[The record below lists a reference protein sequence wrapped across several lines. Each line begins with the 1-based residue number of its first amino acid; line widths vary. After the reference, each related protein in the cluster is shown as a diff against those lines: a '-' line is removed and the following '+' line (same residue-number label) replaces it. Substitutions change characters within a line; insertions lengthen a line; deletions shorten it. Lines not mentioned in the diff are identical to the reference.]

1 MRMVKKAA
9 HLAWLLLAGA
19 LFGMIMAGCPTYI
32 PDSDNENKTENPS
45 DNPADNPSGETE
57 IGSVFG
63 VYTNPKTGLKY
74 AFNEDGTYSIS
85 KNDTSIESGTFK
97 NQNDVSSNIRGI
109 VARAMREQSAKSVK
123 YGYLLTPKNMGGAKA
138 SEKNP
143 RNSKITVIKT
153 KNPGAIFGN
162 TPMFTEKDLKEI
174 AEKSAVTVWIQ
185 AENLPKVS
193 YSVTSDTTVEKITD
207 AISSKNESGRW
218 FKYYFENCSEISLNV
233 NYGSDTKSFDVTNS
247 TVYISKDKNIL
258 TEKPENFTFDENYKS
273 SSNKLYLM
281 GTFGYQD
288 EADNAEQIQWKAID
302 GFNDFKEIDKNIYKL
317 SMYLPQN
324 IYGFKISMPGFAYDY
339 CIPFDVKG
347 SVPKNEW
354 FNVIKSYYNVWYGKN
369 GALATGG
376 GYFNFFLDLSDEAN
390 PIMLIATDEQNDK
403 VVEDANLYVVGDF
416 TGWKFDEKYQLAETE
431 EGSGIYSLRESV
443 EIPVSKDGN
452 PQGFSIS
459 DKTWGAMTGS
469 YGQNWTRTEAI
480 KLLENQYIAVDETY
494 ATRTQNF
501 NLEYSFDGTY
511 NFYLNINTSQLKIE
525 NPNASTPEQK
535 PEEKPEEKP
544 EPKIATIYFYDSNG
558 NLTNKTHN
566 AKVGTQI
573 TEGILNKY
581 SSESDIFGWYIKD
594 TNKKL
599 ELPFTI
605 TSDLDIYPRI
615 AETLEGNWVKN
626 YLGEKISVKTG
637 NFYMCEIKGHSIT
650 ELNGW
655 TNFATDNADSYG
667 SNEFR
672 FAADSEFTITSVCY
686 AYNFGYANMSLKMA
700 NDAKVLIDSVR
711 FDKVTLA
718 DGSEYGISYDD
729 NKWQTLV
736 ASEETGN
743 LECTLTLAAKES
755 ITGKFYNYT
764 HDINLLYNSI
774 DYISNG
780 LELTRNDDNS
790 FTITN
795 TTDKTLN
802 VTFSMNPTT
811 LKVNLLLKDSMQ
823 QIELVGGNVE
833 KMIGTYDVEAGN
845 FYKCTLSGSSA
856 IAGKNVIRSVF
867 RTEAKD
873 SISHG
878 YNDNSSIYFEQYL
891 YAYETGKASLVLKSE
906 NAGKILIESVEFENL
921 SASPESDEFFNRFM
935 IVYNNGTA
943 VLPLEKTEN
952 SNIKECTYFL
962 GANSTFNG
970 IISHFDYW
978 FILLSNA
985 IDTYPGEQLTLS
997 EKEDNL
1003 VIKNNTDTDL
1013 NLTFSLN
1020 TETRKVTLTTEE
1032 ISAPEFNGNW
1042 YSYEIDTTEISD
1054 ETISLIFNETEAN
1067 EIGNVVNT
1075 KIQSHDITNVPK
1087 EGAVYYE
1094 WQNSSEAYYKSTRT
1108 DKPEISIESGKL
1120 KVFVYT
1126 DATAADLHLYYWSE
1140 SYNTSVWPGVTMTP
1154 VSTSAGE

>member
-9 HLAWLLLAGA
+9 YLAWLLLAGA
-19 LFGMIMAGCPTYI
+19 LFGLFIAGCQTDS
-32 PDSDNENKTENPS
+32 PDSDNDNKTENPS
-45 DNPADNPSGETE
+45 DNPADNPSGGNE

-85 KNDTSIESGTFK
+85 KNNTSIESGTFK
-97 NQNDVSSNIRGI
+97 NQNDVTSNIRGI

-174 AEKSAVTVWIQ
+174 AEKPAVTVWIQ

-193 YSVTSDTTVEKITD
+193 YNVTSDTTVEKITD
-207 AISSKNESGRW
+207 AISSKNESSRW

-233 NYGSDTKSFDVTNS
+233 NYGSDTKSFDVANS

-258 TEKPENFTFDENYKS
+258 TEKPEDFTFDENYKS

-281 GTFGYQD
+281 GTFAYQD

-324 IYGFKISMPGFAYDY
+324 IYGFKISIPGFAYDY

-354 FNVIKSYYNVWYGKN
+354 FNVIKSNYSVWSGKN

-376 GYFNFFLDLSDEAN
+376 GYYNFFLDLSDEAK
-390 PIMLIATDEQNDK
+390 PVMLVATDEQSDK

-416 TGWKFDEKYQLAETE
+416 TGWKFDEKYQLVESKSET
-431 EGSGIYSLRESV
+431 GIYSLTESV
-443 EIPVSKDGN
+443 EIPASDGKK
-452 PQGFSIS
+452 QGFKIS
-459 DKTWGAMTGS
+459 DKTWGAMTGE
-469 YGQNWTRTEAI
+469 YAQNNGKTIEL
-480 KLLENQYIAVDETY
+480 KENQYIAVDETY
-494 ATRTQNF
+494 ATRTQNS

-511 NFYLNINTSQLKIE
+511 NFYLNINTSQLKME
-525 NPNASTPEQK
+525 NS
-535 PEEKPEEKP
+535 
-544 EPKIATIYFYDSNG
+544 
-558 NLTNKTHN
+558 
-566 AKVGTQI
+566 
-573 TEGILNKY
+573 
-581 SSESDIFGWYIKD
+581 
-594 TNKKL
+594 
-599 ELPFTI
+599 
-605 TSDLDIYPRI
+605 
-615 AETLEGNWVKN
+615 
-626 YLGEKISVKTG
+626 
-637 NFYMCEIKGHSIT
+637 
-650 ELNGW
+650 
-655 TNFATDNADSYG
+655 
-667 SNEFR
+667 
-672 FAADSEFTITSVCY
+672 
-686 AYNFGYANMSLKMA
+686 
-700 NDAKVLIDSVR
+700 AKVLIDSVR

-718 DGSEYGISYDD
+718 ESEYGLSYGD
-729 NKWQTLV
+729 NKWETLV

-743 LECTLTLAAKES
+743 LECTLTLAAKDS

-774 DYISNG
+774 DYVSNG
-780 LELTRNDDNS
+780 LKLTPEDDNS
-790 FTITN
+790 FTVTN

-811 LKVNLLLKDSMQ
+811 LKVSLLLKDSMQ
-823 QIELVGGNVE
+823 QIELGGGNVE
-833 KMIGTYDVEAGN
+833 NTIGTYDVEAGN
-845 FYKCTLSGSSA
+845 FYKCTLSGISDVSFA
-856 IAGKNVIRSVF
+856 IDGIL
-867 RTEAKD
+867 RTEEKD
-873 SISHG
+873 SIG
-878 YNDNSSIYFEQYL
+878 YGSSYTSEPFTLETYC
-891 YAYETGKASLVLKSE
+891 YAYKNGKASFILKTTETGTISSE
-906 NAGKILIESVEFENL
+906 PVTFEKITPNEEMIADFTLEYNDGLKHETFKPNAVDS
-921 SASPESDEFFNRFM
+921 S
-935 IVYNNGTA
+935 
-943 VLPLEKTEN
+943 KT
-952 SNIKECTYFL
+952 ECTYFL
-962 GANSTFNG
+962 GANGTFEGKIYHRIYNL
-970 IISHFDYW
+970 S
-978 FILLSNA
+978 LLSNA
-985 IDTYPGEQLTLS
+985 IDSYPNELTLS
-997 EKEDNL
+997 EKGDNL

-1020 TETRKVTLTTEE
+1020 TGTRKVSLTTEE

-1042 YSYEIDTTEISD
+1042 YSCEIDTTKISD

-1067 EIGNVVNT
+1067 EIGNEINT
-1075 KIQSHDITNVPK
+1075 KIQSLDITNVPK

-1094 WQNSSEAYYKSTRT
+1094 WQNSSAAYYKSTRT
-1108 DKPEISIESGKL
+1108 DKPETSIESGKL

-1140 SYNTSVWPGVTMTP
+1140 SYKERDWPGVTMTP

>member
-1 MRMVKKAA
+1 
-9 HLAWLLLAGA
+9 
-19 LFGMIMAGCPTYI
+19 
-32 PDSDNENKTENPS
+32 
-45 DNPADNPSGETE
+45 
-57 IGSVFG
+57 
-63 VYTNPKTGLKY
+63 
-74 AFNEDGTYSIS
+74 
-85 KNDTSIESGTFK
+85 
-97 NQNDVSSNIRGI
+97 
-109 VARAMREQSAKSVK
+109 
-123 YGYLLTPKNMGGAKA
+123 
-138 SEKNP
+138 
-143 RNSKITVIKT
+143 
-153 KNPGAIFGN
+153 
-162 TPMFTEKDLKEI
+162 
-174 AEKSAVTVWIQ
+174 
-185 AENLPKVS
+185 
-193 YSVTSDTTVEKITD
+193 
-207 AISSKNESGRW
+207 
-218 FKYYFENCSEISLNV
+218 
-233 NYGSDTKSFDVTNS
+233 
-247 TVYISKDKNIL
+247 
-258 TEKPENFTFDENYKS
+258 
-273 SSNKLYLM
+273 
-281 GTFGYQD
+281 YQD

-354 FNVIKSYYNVWYGKN
+354 FNVIKSYSDVWYGKN

-376 GYFNFFLDLSDEAN
+376 GYYNFFLDLSDEAN
-390 PIMLIATDEQNDK
+390 PIMLIATDEQSDK

-431 EGSGIYSLRESV
+431 KGSGIYSLTESV
-443 EIPVSKDGN
+443 EIPASKDGK
-452 PQGFSIS
+452 PQGFKIS
-459 DKTWGAMTGS
+459 DKTWGAMTGE
-469 YGQNWTRTEAI
+469 YGQNWTRIEDI
-480 KLLENQYIAVDETY
+480 KFLENQYITVDETY

-558 NLTNKTHN
+558 DLTNKTHN

-573 TEGILNKY
+573 TEEILNKY

-594 TNKKL
+594 TNEKL

-605 TSDLDIYPRI
+605 TSNLDIYPRV

-626 YLGEKISVKTG
+626 YLGKITVKPG
-637 NFYMCEIKGHSIT
+637 NFYMCEIKGHTVT

-655 TNFATDNADSYG
+655 TDFATDNADSYG

-686 AYNFGYANMSLKMA
+686 AYNFGYASMSLKMA

-711 FDKVTLA
+711 FDKVTL
-718 DGSEYGISYDD
+718 DDDSEYVLSYGE
-729 NKWQTLV
+729 NYKTLV

-764 HDINLLYNSI
+764 HDLNLLYNSI
-774 DYISNG
+774 DYVSNG
-780 LELTRNDDNS
+780 LELTPEDDNS
-790 FTITN
+790 FTVTN

-833 KMIGTYDVEAGN
+833 NMIRTYDVEAGN

-985 IDTYPGEQLTLS
+985 IDTYPEEQLTLS

-1067 EIGNVVNT
+1067 EINT

-1108 DKPEISIESGKL
+1108 DKPETSIESGKL

-1140 SYNTSVWPGVTMTP
+1140 SYDTSVWPGVTMTP

>member
-1 MRMVKKAA
+1 MVKKAA

-19 LFGMIMAGCPTYI
+19 LFGMIMAGCQTYI
-32 PDSDNENKTENPS
+32 PDSDNDNKTENPS

-57 IGSVFG
+57 IGSAVFG

-109 VARAMREQSAKSVK
+109 VARAMREQSTKSVK

-174 AEKSAVTVWIQ
+174 AEKPAVTVWIQ

-193 YSVTSDTTVEKITD
+193 YNVTSDTTVEKITD

-281 GTFGYQD
+281 GTFAYQD

-347 SVPKNEW
+347 SVQKNEW
-354 FNVIKSYYNVWYGKN
+354 FNIIKSYYNVWYGKN

-376 GYFNFFLDLSDEAN
+376 GYYNFFLDLSDVAK
-390 PIMLIATDEQNDK
+390 PVMLIATDEQSDK

-431 EGSGIYSLRESV
+431 KGSGIYSLTESV
-443 EIPVSKDGN
+443 EIPASKDGK
-452 PQGFSIS
+452 PQGFKIS
-459 DKTWGAMTGS
+459 DKTWGAMTGE
-469 YGQNWTRTEAI
+469 YGQNWTRTEDI
-480 KLLENQYIAVDETY
+480 KFLENQYITVDETY

-558 NLTNKTHN
+558 DLTNKTHN

-573 TEGILNKY
+573 TEEILNKY

-594 TNKKL
+594 TNEKL

-605 TSDLDIYPRI
+605 TSDLDIYPRV

-626 YLGEKISVKTG
+626 YLGKITVKPG

-655 TNFATDNADSYG
+655 TDFATDNADSYG

-672 FAADSEFTITSVCY
+672 IAADSEFTITSVCY
-686 AYNFGYANMSLKMA
+686 AYNFGYASMSLKMA

-711 FDKVTLA
+711 FDKVTL
-718 DGSEYGISYDD
+718 DDDSEYVLSYGE
-729 NKWQTLV
+729 NYKKLV

-764 HDINLLYNSI
+764 HDLNLLYNSI
-774 DYISNG
+774 DYVSNG
-780 LELTRNDDNS
+780 LELTPEDDNS
-790 FTITN
+790 FTVTN

-811 LKVNLLLKDSMQ
+811 LKVSLLLKDSMQ

-833 KMIGTYDVEAGN
+833 NMIGTYDVEAGN

-873 SISHG
+873 SISYG
-878 YNDNSSIYFEQYL
+878 YNDDSSIYFEQYL

-1067 EIGNVVNT
+1067 EINT

-1087 EGAVYYE
+1087 EGTVYYE
-1094 WQNSSEAYYKSTRT
+1094 WQNSSKAYYKSTKT
-1108 DKPEISIESGKL
+1108 DKPETSIESGKL

-1140 SYNTSVWPGVTMTP
+1140 SYNPLAWPGVTMTP

>member
-9 HLAWLLLAGA
+9 YLAWLLLAGA
-19 LFGMIMAGCPTYI
+19 LFGLFIAGCQTDS
-32 PDSDNENKTENPS
+32 PDSDNDNKTENPS
-45 DNPADNPSGETE
+45 DNPADNPSGGNE

-85 KNDTSIESGTFK
+85 KNNTSIESGTFK
-97 NQNDVSSNIRGI
+97 NQNDVTSNIRGI

-174 AEKSAVTVWIQ
+174 AEKPAVTVWIQ

-193 YSVTSDTTVEKITD
+193 YNVTSDTTVEKITD
-207 AISSKNESGRW
+207 AISSKNESSRW

-233 NYGSDTKSFDVTNS
+233 NYGSDTKSFDVANS

-258 TEKPENFTFDENYKS
+258 TEKPKDFTFDENYKS

-376 GYFNFFLDLSDEAN
+376 GYYNFFLDLSDVAK
-390 PIMLIATDEQNDK
+390 PVMLVTTDEQSDK
-403 VVEDANLYVVGDF
+403 VIEDANLYVVGDF
-416 TGWKFDEKYQLAETE
+416 TGWKFDEKYQLVESKSET
-431 EGSGIYSLRESV
+431 GIYSLRESV

-469 YGQNWTRTEAI
+469 YGQNWTRTEDI

-494 ATRTQNF
+494 ATRTQNS

-558 NLTNKTHN
+558 DLTNKTHN

-573 TEGILNKY
+573 TEEILNKY

-605 TSDLDIYPRI
+605 TSDLDIYPRL
-615 AETLEGNWVKN
+615 ATTFAGGWVKN
-626 YLGEKISVKTG
+626 YLGKITVKPG
-637 NFYMCEIKGHSIT
+637 NFYMCEIKGHTVT

-655 TNFATDNADSYG
+655 TDFATENADSYG

-672 FAADSEFTITSVCY
+672 WAADSEFTITSVCY
-686 AYNFGYANMSLKMA
+686 AYNSGYANMSLKMA

-718 DGSEYGISYDD
+718 DDSEYGLSYGE
-729 NKWQTLV
+729 NYKELV
-736 ASEETGN
+736 ASKETGN
-743 LECTLTLAAKES
+743 LECTLTLAAKDS

-774 DYISNG
+774 DNVSNG
-780 LELTRNDDNS
+780 LELTREDDNS
-790 FTITN
+790 FTVKN
-795 TTDKTLN
+795 TSYDTDLN

-811 LKVNLLLKDSMQ
+811 LKVSLLLKDSMQ
-823 QIELVGGNVE
+823 QIELNGNNVE
-833 KMIGTYDVEAGN
+833 KVIGTYDVEAGN
-845 FYKCTLSGSSA
+845 FYKCTLTGSSA

-878 YNDNSSIYFEQYL
+878 YNAGSSIYFEQYL

-906 NAGKILIESVEFENL
+906 NAGKILIESVEFEKLGTSLESDRFLLAYNND
-921 SASPESDEFFNRFM
+921 SASLSFDE
-935 IVYNNGTA
+935 
-943 VLPLEKTEN
+943 TEN

-962 GANSTFNG
+962 GANSTFDG
-970 IISHFDYW
+970 IIVHQDYH
-978 FILLSNA
+978 FILLSNS
-985 IDTYPGEQLTLS
+985 IEPCPSELTLS
-997 EKEDNL
+997 EKGDNL

-1020 TETRKVTLTTEE
+1020 TGTRKVTLTTEE

-1042 YSYEIDTTEISD
+1042 YSCEIDTTEISD
-1054 ETISLIFNETEAN
+1054 ETISLIFNESEAN
-1067 EIGNVVNT
+1067 EIGNEIHT
-1075 KIQSHDITNVPK
+1075 KIQSLDITNVQK

-1108 DKPEISIESGKL
+1108 DKPETNIEAGKL

-1140 SYNTSVWPGVTMTP
+1140 SYKERDWPGVTMTP

>member
-9 HLAWLLLAGA
+9 YLAWLLLAGA
-19 LFGMIMAGCPTYI
+19 LFGLFIAGCQTDS
-32 PDSDNENKTENPS
+32 PDSDNDNKTENPS
-45 DNPADNPSGETE
+45 DNPADNPSGGNE

-97 NQNDVSSNIRGI
+97 NQNDVTSNIRGI

-174 AEKSAVTVWIQ
+174 AEKPAVTVWIQ
-185 AENLPKVS
+185 AEKLPKVS
-193 YSVTSDTTVEKITD
+193 YNVTSDTTVEKITD
-207 AISSKNESGRW
+207 AISSKNESSRW

-233 NYGSDTKSFDVTNS
+233 NYGSDTKSFDVANS

-258 TEKPENFTFDENYKS
+258 TEKPEDFTFDENYKS
-273 SSNKLYLM
+273 SSDKLYLM
-281 GTFGYQD
+281 GTFAYQD
-288 EADNAEQIQWKAID
+288 EADNAEQTQWKAID

-324 IYGFKISMPGFAYDY
+324 IYGFKISMTGFSYDY
-339 CIPFDVKG
+339 CIPFEVKD
-347 SVPKNEW
+347 SVQKNKW
-354 FNVIKSYYNVWYGKN
+354 FEIVKSEYSTWYGKN

-376 GYFNFFLDLSDEAN
+376 GYYNFFLDLSDEAK
-390 PIMLIATDEQNDK
+390 PVMLVATDEQSDK
-403 VVEDANLYVVGDF
+403 VIEDANLYVVGDF

-431 EGSGIYSLRESV
+431 KGSGIYSLTESV

-469 YGQNWTRTEAI
+469 YGQNWTRTEDI
-480 KLLENQYIAVDETY
+480 KLLENQYIDVDETY
-494 ATRTQNF
+494 ATRTQNY

-535 PEEKPEEKP
+535 PEEKPE
-544 EPKIATIYFYDSNG
+544 PKIATIYFYDSEG
-558 NLTNKTHN
+558 NLTGKTHN

-573 TEGILNKY
+573 TEEILNKY
-581 SSESDIFGWYIKD
+581 SSESDIFGWYIKN

-605 TSDLDIYPRI
+605 TSDLDIYPRL
-615 AETLEGNWVKN
+615 ATTFEGNWVKN
-626 YLGEKISVKTG
+626 YLGKITVEPG
-637 NFYMCEIKGHSIT
+637 NFYMCEIKGHTVT

-655 TNFATDNADSYG
+655 TDFATDNADSYG
-667 SNEFR
+667 SSEFR
-672 FAADSEFTITSVCY
+672 IAADSEFTITSVCY
-686 AYNFGYANMSLKMA
+686 AYWYSSANMSLKMA

-718 DGSEYGISYDD
+718 KSEYGLSYGD
-729 NKWQTLV
+729 NKWETLA

-743 LECTLTLAAKES
+743 LECTLTLAAKDS

-774 DYISNG
+774 DYVSNG
-780 LELTRNDDNS
+780 LKPTCEDDNS
-790 FTITN
+790 FTVTN

-811 LKVNLLLKDSMQ
+811 LKVSLLLKDSMQ
-823 QIELVGGNVE
+823 QIELVGGNVV
-833 KMIGTYDVEAGN
+833 IGTYDVEAGN
-845 FYKCTLSGSSA
+845 FYKCTLSGISDVSFA
-856 IAGKNVIRSVF
+856 IDGIL
-867 RTEAKD
+867 RTEEKD
-873 SISHG
+873 SIG
-878 YNDNSSIYFEQYL
+878 YGSSYTSEPFTLETYC
-891 YAYETGKASLVLKSE
+891 YAYKSGKASFILKTTKTGTISSKPVTFEKITPNEEMFAGFTLNYNDGLKSE
-906 NAGKILIESVEFENL
+906 KFAPNAEDSSKI
-921 SASPESDEFFNRFM
+921 
-935 IVYNNGTA
+935 
-943 VLPLEKTEN
+943 
-952 SNIKECTYFL
+952 ECSYFL
-962 GANSTFNG
+962 GANGTFEG
-970 IISHFDYW
+970 KIYHWIYALS
-978 FILLSNA
+978 LLSNA
-985 IDTYPGEQLTLS
+985 IDSYPNELTLS
-997 EKEDNL
+997 EKGDNL
-1003 VIKNNTDTDL
+1003 VIKNNTDIDL

-1020 TETRKVTLTTEE
+1020 TGTRKVTLTTEE
-1032 ISAPEFNGNW
+1032 ISAPEFYGNW
-1042 YSYEIDTTEISD
+1042 YSCEIDTTEISD
-1054 ETISLIFNETEAN
+1054 ETISLIFNESEAN
-1067 EIGNVVNT
+1067 EIGNEIHT
-1075 KIQSHDITNVPK
+1075 KIQSLDITNVQK

-1108 DKPEISIESGKL
+1108 DKPETNIEAGKL

-1140 SYNTSVWPGVTMTP
+1140 SYKELDWPGITMTP

>member
-9 HLAWLLLAGA
+9 YLAWLLLAGA
-19 LFGMIMAGCPTYI
+19 LFGLFITGCQTDS
-32 PDSDNENKTENPS
+32 PDSDNDNKTENPS
-45 DNPADNPSGETE
+45 DNPADNPSGGNE

-174 AEKSAVTVWIQ
+174 AEKPAVTVWIQ

-193 YSVTSDTTVEKITD
+193 YNVTSDTTVEKITS
-207 AISSKNESGRW
+207 AISSKNESSRW

-233 NYGSDTKSFDVTNS
+233 NYGSDTKSFDVANS

-339 CIPFDVKG
+339 CIPFDVKS

-376 GYFNFFLDLSDEAN
+376 GYYNFFLDLSDEAN
-390 PIMLIATDEQNDK
+390 PIMLIATDEQSDK

-431 EGSGIYSLRESV
+431 KGSGIYSLTESV

-469 YGQNWTRTEAI
+469 YGQNWTRTEDI

-535 PEEKPEEKP
+535 PE
-544 EPKIATIYFYDSNG
+544 PKIATIYFYDSNG
-558 NLTNKTHN
+558 DLTNKTHN

-573 TEGILNKY
+573 TEEILNKY

-605 TSDLDIYPRI
+605 TSDLNIYPRV

-626 YLGEKISVKTG
+626 YLGKITVKPG
-637 NFYMCEIKGHSIT
+637 NFYMCEIKGHTVT

-655 TNFATDNADSYG
+655 TDFATDNADSYG

-672 FAADSEFTITSVCY
+672 WAADSEFTITSVCY
-686 AYNFGYANMSLKMA
+686 AYNSGYANMSLKMA

-718 DGSEYGISYDD
+718 DDSEYGLSYGE
-729 NKWQTLV
+729 NYKKLV
-736 ASEETGN
+736 VSKETGN
-743 LECTLTLAAKES
+743 LEYTLTLAARENIK
-755 ITGKFYNYT
+755 GKFYNYT

-774 DYISNG
+774 DYVSNG
-780 LELTRNDDNS
+780 LELTPEDDNS
-790 FTITN
+790 FTVTN

-811 LKVNLLLKDSMQ
+811 LKVSLLLKDSMQ
-823 QIELVGGNVE
+823 QIELGGGNVE
-833 KMIGTYDVEAGN
+833 NTIGTYDVEAGN
-845 FYKCTLSGSSA
+845 FYKCTLSGIS
-856 IAGKNVIRSVF
+856 NVSINGIL
-867 RTEAKD
+867 RTEEKD
-873 SISHG
+873 SIG
-878 YNDNSSIYFEQYL
+878 YGSSYTSGPFTLETYC
-891 YAYETGKASLVLKSE
+891 YAYKNGKASFILKTKETGTISSEPVTFEKITPNEEMFAVFALNYNDGVKSE
-906 NAGKILIESVEFENL
+906 
-921 SASPESDEFFNRFM
+921 RFM
-935 IVYNNGTA
+935 PNAEDSSKI
-943 VLPLEKTEN
+943 
-952 SNIKECTYFL
+952 ECSYFL
-962 GANSTFNG
+962 GANSSFEGKIYNWNYDL
-970 IISHFDYW
+970 S
-978 FILLSNA
+978 LLSNA
-985 IDTYPGEQLTLS
+985 IDSYPNELTLS
-997 EKEDNL
+997 EKGDNL
-1003 VIKNNTDTDL
+1003 VIKKNTDTDL

-1020 TETRKVTLTTEE
+1020 TGTRKVTLTTEE

-1042 YSYEIDTTEISD
+1042 YSYEIDTTNFSA
-1054 ETISLIFNETEAN
+1054 ETISLIFNSSAGPQSYNIE
-1067 EIGNVVNT
+1067 NVQKSGV
-1075 KIQSHDITNVPK
+1075 
-1087 EGAVYYE
+1087 VYYE
-1094 WQNSSEAYYKSTRT
+1094 WDYSSGNYYISKKEN
-1108 DKPEISIESGKL
+1108 KPSAEIENGKL

-1126 DATAADLHLYYWSE
+1126 NAESCNLYYWG
-1140 SYNTSVWPGVTMTP
+1140 NTSDSDYTKKWPGVTMTP
-1154 VSTSAGE
+1154 VSTSARE

>member
-1 MRMVKKAA
+1 MRIVKKAA
-9 HLAWLLLAGA
+9 YLAWLLLAGA
-19 LFGMIMAGCPTYI
+19 LFGLFITGCQTDS
-32 PDSDNENKTENPS
+32 PDSDNDNKTENPS
-45 DNPADNPSGETE
+45 DNPADNPSGGNE

-97 NQNDVSSNIRGI
+97 NQNDVTSNIRGI

-174 AEKSAVTVWIQ
+174 AEKPAVTVWIQ

-193 YSVTSDTTVEKITD
+193 YNVTSDTTVEKITD

-233 NYGSDTKSFDVTNS
+233 NYGSDTKSFDVANS

-258 TEKPENFTFDENYKS
+258 TEKPEDFTFDEDYKS
-273 SSNKLYLM
+273 SSEKLYLM
-281 GTFGYQD
+281 GTFAYQNED
-288 EADNAEQIQWKAID
+288 DNAKQIQWEAID
-302 GFNDFKEIDKNIYKL
+302 NFNDFKEIDKNIYKL

-324 IYGFKISMPGFAYDY
+324 IYGFKVSIPGFAYDY

-354 FNVIKSYYNVWYGKN
+354 FNVIKSDYSVWSGKN

-376 GYFNFFLDLSDEAN
+376 GYYNFFLDLSDVEK
-390 PIMLIATDEQNDK
+390 PVMLVATDEQSDK

-416 TGWKFDEKYQLAETE
+416 TGWKFDEKYQLSETE
-431 EGSGIYSLRESV
+431 KGSGIYSLTESV
-443 EIPVSKDGN
+443 EIPAKDGKK
-452 PQGFSIS
+452 QGFKIS
-459 DKTWGAMTGS
+459 DKTWGAMTVE
-469 YGQNWTRTEAI
+469 YAQNNGKTIEL
-480 KLLENQYIAVDETY
+480 KENQYIAVDETY
-494 ATRTQNF
+494 ATRTQNS

-511 NFYLNINTSQLKIE
+511 NFYLNLNTSQLKIE

-558 NLTNKTHN
+558 DLTNKTHN

-573 TEGILNKY
+573 TEEILNKY

-599 ELPFTI
+599 DLPFTI
-605 TSDLDIYPRI
+605 TSDLDVYPRV
-615 AETLEGNWVKN
+615 ATTFAGGWVEN
-626 YLGEKISVKTG
+626 YIGEKSVSAG
-637 NFYMCEIKGHSIT
+637 NFYMCEIKGHTVT

-655 TNFATDNADSYG
+655 TNFATENADSYG

-672 FAADSEFTITSVCY
+672 IAADSEFTITSVCY
-686 AYNFGYANMSLKMA
+686 AYNYGYANMSLKMENA
-700 NDAKVLIDSVR
+700 AKVLIDSVR
-711 FDKVTLA
+711 FYPVESFTDE
-718 DGSEYGISYDD
+718 SEYGLSYGE
-729 NKWQTLV
+729 NYKKLV

-743 LECTLTLAAKES
+743 LECTLTLVAEES
-755 ITGKFYNYT
+755 ITGKFYNHT

-774 DYISNG
+774 DNVSNG
-780 LELTRNDDNS
+780 LELTYETDKS
-790 FTITN
+790 FTVTN
-795 TTDKTLN
+795 TSDKTLN
-802 VTFSMNPTT
+802 VTFSMNPET
-811 LKVNLLLKDSMQ
+811 LKVSLLLKDSMQ

-833 KMIGTYDVEAGN
+833 NVIGTYDVEAGN
-845 FYKCTLSGSSA
+845 FYKCTLTGSSA

-878 YNDNSSIYFEQYL
+878 YNGGSSIYFEQYL

-906 NAGKILIESVEFENL
+906 NAGKILIESVEFEKLGTSLESDSFLLAYNNE
-921 SASPESDEFFNRFM
+921 SASLSFEE
-935 IVYNNGTA
+935 
-943 VLPLEKTEN
+943 TEN

-962 GANSTFNG
+962 GANSTFDG
-970 IISHFDYW
+970 IIVHQDYH
-978 FILLSNA
+978 FILLSNS
-985 IDTYPGEQLTLS
+985 IEPCPSELTLS
-997 EKEDNL
+997 EKGDNL
-1003 VIKNNTDTDL
+1003 VIKNNTDSDL

-1020 TETRKVTLTTEE
+1020 TGTRKVTLTTEE
-1032 ISAPEFNGNW
+1032 ISAPEFYGNW
-1042 YSYEIDTTEISD
+1042 YSCEIDTTEISD
-1054 ETISLIFNETEAN
+1054 ETISLIFNETEAT
-1067 EIGNVVNT
+1067 EIENVFNT
-1075 KIQSHDITNVPK
+1075 KKQSLDITNVPK

-1094 WQNSSEAYYKSTRT
+1094 WQNSSTAYYKSTRT
-1108 DKPEISIESGKL
+1108 DKPEKSIESGKL

-1126 DATAADLHLYYWSE
+1126 DATAADLYLYYWSE
-1140 SYNTSVWPGVTMTP
+1140 SYNPLAWPGVTMTP
-1154 VSTSAGE
+1154 VSISAGE

>member
-9 HLAWLLLAGA
+9 YLAWLLLAGA
-19 LFGMIMAGCPTYI
+19 VFGLFIAGCQTDS
-32 PDSDNENKTENPS
+32 PDSDNDNKTENPS
-45 DNPADNPSGETE
+45 DNPADNPSGGNE

-97 NQNDVSSNIRGI
+97 NQNDVTSNIRGI

-174 AEKSAVTVWIQ
+174 VEKPAVTVWIQ

-193 YSVTSDTTVEKITD
+193 YNVTSDTTVEKITS
-207 AISSKNESGRW
+207 AISSKNESSRW

-233 NYGSDTKSFDVTNS
+233 NYGSDTKSFDVANS

-339 CIPFDVKG
+339 CIPFDIKS

-376 GYFNFFLDLSDEAN
+376 GYYNFFLDLSDEAN

-416 TGWKFDEKYQLAETE
+416 TGWKFDEKYQLVESKSET
-431 EGSGIYSLRESV
+431 GIYSLRESV
-443 EIPVSKDGN
+443 EIPVSKDGK

-469 YGQNWTRTEAI
+469 YGQNWTRTEDI

-525 NPNASTPEQK
+525 NPNAST
-535 PEEKPEEKP
+535 
-544 EPKIATIYFYDSNG
+544 
-558 NLTNKTHN
+558 
-566 AKVGTQI
+566 
-573 TEGILNKY
+573 
-581 SSESDIFGWYIKD
+581 
-594 TNKKL
+594 
-599 ELPFTI
+599 
-605 TSDLDIYPRI
+605 
-615 AETLEGNWVKN
+615 
-626 YLGEKISVKTG
+626 
-637 NFYMCEIKGHSIT
+637 
-650 ELNGW
+650 
-655 TNFATDNADSYG
+655 
-667 SNEFR
+667 
-672 FAADSEFTITSVCY
+672 
-686 AYNFGYANMSLKMA
+686 
-700 NDAKVLIDSVR
+700 
-711 FDKVTLA
+711 
-718 DGSEYGISYDD
+718 
-729 NKWQTLV
+729 
-736 ASEETGN
+736 
-743 LECTLTLAAKES
+743 
-755 ITGKFYNYT
+755 
-764 HDINLLYNSI
+764 
-774 DYISNG
+774 
-780 LELTRNDDNS
+780 
-790 FTITN
+790 
-795 TTDKTLN
+795 
-802 VTFSMNPTT
+802 
-811 LKVNLLLKDSMQ
+811 Q

-833 KMIGTYDVEAGN
+833 KVIGTYDVEAGN

-878 YNDNSSIYFEQYL
+878 YNDDSSIYFEQYL

-921 SASPESDEFFNRFM
+921 SASLESDEFFNRFT
-935 IVYNNGTA
+935 IAYNNETA
-943 VLPLEKTEN
+943 FLPLEKTEN

-962 GANSTFNG
+962 GANSTFDG
-970 IISHFDYW
+970 IISHFDYR
-978 FILLSNA
+978 FVLLSNA
-985 IDTYPGEQLTLS
+985 IDSYPNELTLS
-997 EKEDNL
+997 EKGDNL

-1020 TETRKVTLTTEE
+1020 TGTRKVTLTTEE

-1054 ETISLIFNETEAN
+1054 ETISLIFNESEAN
-1067 EIGNVVNT
+1067 EIGNEIHT
-1075 KIQSHDITNVPK
+1075 KIQSLDITNVQK

-1108 DKPEISIESGKL
+1108 DKPETNIEAGKL

-1140 SYNTSVWPGVTMTP
+1140 SYKERDWPGVTMTP

>member
-9 HLAWLLLAGA
+9 YLAWLLLAGA
-19 LFGMIMAGCPTYI
+19 LFGLFITGCQTDSS
-32 PDSDNENKTENPS
+32 DSDNDNKTENPS
-45 DNPADNPSGETE
+45 DNPADNPSGGNE
-57 IGSVFG
+57 IGSIFG
-63 VYTNPKTGLKY
+63 VYTNPNTGLKY

-174 AEKSAVTVWIQ
+174 AEKPAVTVWIQ

-193 YSVTSDTTVEKITD
+193 YNVTSDTTVEKITD
-207 AISSKNESGRW
+207 AISSKNESSRW

-233 NYGSDTKSFDVTNS
+233 NYGSDTKSFDVANS

-258 TEKPENFTFDENYKS
+258 TEKPEDFTFDENYKS
-273 SSNKLYLM
+273 SSDKLYLM
-281 GTFGYQD
+281 GTFAYQD
-288 EADNAEQIQWKAID
+288 EAENSKQVQWEAID
-302 GFNDFKEIDKNIYKL
+302 RFNDFKEIDRNIYKL

-324 IYGFKISMPGFAYDY
+324 IYGFKVSIPGFAYDY

-354 FNVIKSYYNVWYGKN
+354 FSVVKSLSRPWSGKN

-376 GYFNFFLDLSDEAN
+376 GYYNFFLDLSDIAN
-390 PIMLIATDEQNDK
+390 PIMLVATDEQSDK

-416 TGWKFDEKYQLAETE
+416 TGWKFDEQYQLAETAT
-431 EGSGIYSLRESV
+431 GSGIYSLTQSV
-443 EIPVSKDGN
+443 EIPAAENGK
-452 PQGFSIS
+452 PQGFKIS
-459 DKTWGAMTGS
+459 DKTWGAMTGE
-469 YGQNWTRTEAI
+469 YGQNWTRGTANIEL
-480 KLLENQYIAVDETY
+480 KENQYVDVDETY
-494 ATRTQNF
+494 ATKTQNN

-511 NFYLNINTSQLKIE
+511 NFYLNIKTSQLKIE

-535 PEEKPEEKP
+535 PY
-544 EPKIATIYFYDSNG
+544 PKIATIYFYDSNG
-558 NLTNKTHN
+558 DLTNKTHN

-573 TEGILNKY
+573 TEEILNKY

-605 TSDLDIYPRI
+605 TSDLDIYPRV
-615 AETLEGNWVKN
+615 AETLKGNWVKN
-626 YLGEKISVKTG
+626 YLGKITVKPG

-655 TNFATDNADSYG
+655 TDFATDNADSYG

-672 FAADSEFTITSVCY
+672 IAADSEFTITSVCY
-686 AYNFGYANMSLKMA
+686 AYISGSANMSLKME
-700 NDAKVLIDSVR
+700 NSAKVLIDSVR

-718 DGSEYGISYDD
+718 DDSKYGLSYGD
-729 NKWQTLV
+729 NKWETLS

-743 LECTLTLAAKES
+743 LECTLTLAAEES

-774 DYISNG
+774 DIDNVSNG
-780 LELTRNDDNS
+780 LELTCEDDNS
-790 FTITN
+790 FTVKN
-795 TTDKTLN
+795 TSYDTDLN

-811 LKVNLLLKDSMQ
+811 LKVRLLLKDFTQ
-823 QIELVGGNVE
+823 QIELVGGNLE
-833 KMIGTYDVEAGN
+833 KVIGTYDVEAGN
-845 FYKCTLSGSSA
+845 FYKCTLSGIS
-856 IAGKNVIRSVF
+856 NVSINGIL
-867 RTEAKD
+867 RTEEKD
-873 SISHG
+873 SIG
-878 YNDNSSIYFEQYL
+878 YGSSYTSEPFTLETYC
-891 YAYETGKASLVLKSE
+891 YAYKSGKASFILKTTKTGTISSEPVTFEKITPNEEMFAGFTLNYNDGLKSE
-906 NAGKILIESVEFENL
+906 KFAPNAEDSSKI
-921 SASPESDEFFNRFM
+921 
-935 IVYNNGTA
+935 
-943 VLPLEKTEN
+943 
-952 SNIKECTYFL
+952 ECSYFL
-962 GANSTFNG
+962 GANGTFEG
-970 IISHFDYW
+970 KIYHRIYALS
-978 FILLSNA
+978 LLSNA
-985 IDTYPGEQLTLS
+985 IDSHPNELTLS

-1020 TETRKVTLTTEE
+1020 TGTRKVTLTTEE

-1042 YSYEIDTTEISD
+1042 YSCEIDTTNFSA
-1054 ETISLIFNETEAN
+1054 ETISLIFNFSAGPQSYNIE
-1067 EIGNVVNT
+1067 NVQKSGV
-1075 KIQSHDITNVPK
+1075 
-1087 EGAVYYE
+1087 VYYE
-1094 WQNSSEAYYKSTRT
+1094 WDYSSGNYYISKKEN
-1108 DKPEISIESGKL
+1108 KPSAEIENGKL

-1126 DATAADLHLYYWSE
+1126 NAESCNLYYWG
-1140 SYNTSVWPGVTMTP
+1140 NTSDSDYTKKWPGVTMTP

>member
-1 MRMVKKAA
+1 M
-9 HLAWLLLAGA
+9 
-19 LFGMIMAGCPTYI
+19 
-32 PDSDNENKTENPS
+32 
-45 DNPADNPSGETE
+45 
-57 IGSVFG
+57 
-63 VYTNPKTGLKY
+63 
-74 AFNEDGTYSIS
+74 
-85 KNDTSIESGTFK
+85 
-97 NQNDVSSNIRGI
+97 
-109 VARAMREQSAKSVK
+109 
-123 YGYLLTPKNMGGAKA
+123 
-138 SEKNP
+138 
-143 RNSKITVIKT
+143 
-153 KNPGAIFGN
+153 
-162 TPMFTEKDLKEI
+162 
-174 AEKSAVTVWIQ
+174 
-185 AENLPKVS
+185 
-193 YSVTSDTTVEKITD
+193 
-207 AISSKNESGRW
+207 
-218 FKYYFENCSEISLNV
+218 
-233 NYGSDTKSFDVTNS
+233 
-247 TVYISKDKNIL
+247 
-258 TEKPENFTFDENYKS
+258 
-273 SSNKLYLM
+273 
-281 GTFGYQD
+281 
-288 EADNAEQIQWKAID
+288 
-302 GFNDFKEIDKNIYKL
+302 
-317 SMYLPQN
+317 
-324 IYGFKISMPGFAYDY
+324 
-339 CIPFDVKG
+339 
-347 SVPKNEW
+347 
-354 FNVIKSYYNVWYGKN
+354 
-369 GALATGG
+369 
-376 GYFNFFLDLSDEAN
+376 
-390 PIMLIATDEQNDK
+390 
-403 VVEDANLYVVGDF
+403 
-416 TGWKFDEKYQLAETE
+416 
-431 EGSGIYSLRESV
+431 
-443 EIPVSKDGN
+443 
-452 PQGFSIS
+452 
-459 DKTWGAMTGS
+459 
-469 YGQNWTRTEAI
+469 
-480 KLLENQYIAVDETY
+480 
-494 ATRTQNF
+494 
-501 NLEYSFDGTY
+501 
-511 NFYLNINTSQLKIE
+511 
-525 NPNASTPEQK
+525 
-535 PEEKPEEKP
+535 
-544 EPKIATIYFYDSNG
+544 
-558 NLTNKTHN
+558 
-566 AKVGTQI
+566 
-573 TEGILNKY
+573 
-581 SSESDIFGWYIKD
+581 
-594 TNKKL
+594 
-599 ELPFTI
+599 PFTI
-605 TSDLDIYPRI
+605 TSDLDIYPRV

-626 YLGEKISVKTG
+626 YLGKITVEPG

-655 TNFATDNADSYG
+655 TDFATDNADSYG
-667 SNEFR
+667 SNEFK

-686 AYNFGYANMSLKMA
+686 AYNFGYASMSLKMA

-711 FDKVTLA
+711 FDKVTL
-718 DGSEYGISYDD
+718 DDDSEYVLSYGE
-729 NKWQTLV
+729 NYKTLV

-743 LECTLTLAAKES
+743 LECTLTLAARES

-774 DYISNG
+774 DYVSNG
-780 LELTRNDDNS
+780 LELTRKDDNS
-790 FTITN
+790 FTVTN

-811 LKVNLLLKDSMQ
+811 LKVSLLLKDSMQ

-833 KMIGTYDVEAGN
+833 NMIGTYDVEAGN

-873 SISHG
+873 SISYG
-878 YNDNSSIYFEQYL
+878 YNDTSSIYFEQYL

-985 IDTYPGEQLTLS
+985 IDTYPGEQLTLA

-1067 EIGNVVNT
+1067 EINT

-1094 WQNSSEAYYKSTRT
+1094 WQNSSAAYYKSTRT
-1108 DKPEISIESGKL
+1108 DKPETSIESGKL

-1140 SYNTSVWPGVTMTP
+1140 SYNPLAWPGVTMTP

>member
-1 MRMVKKAA
+1 MKKMRKLTYCLWILILSGAFNMSYISCQNDT
-9 HLAWLLLAGA
+9 LASSEST
-19 LFGMIMAGCPTYI
+19 PT
-32 PDSDNENKTENPS
+32 
-45 DNPADNPSGETE
+45 ETE
-57 IGSVFG
+57 FGTIFG
-63 VYTNPKTGLKY
+63 VYTNPLTNLKY
-74 AFNEDGTYSIS
+74 AFNSDGTYSIS
-85 KNDTSIESGTFK
+85 KNNTSIEKGTFTEQK
-97 NQNDVSSNIRGI
+97 NKTGSRFS
-109 VARAMREQSAKSVK
+109 RAMTMNSIN
-123 YGYLLTPKNMGGAKA
+123 YLFLLEPLSMGGTKA
-138 SEKNP
+138 NEKNP
-143 RNSKITVIKT
+143 TKT
-153 KNPGAIFGN
+153 ELNILKTEKPGAFFEN
-162 TPMFTEKDLKEI
+162 TQMFTKEDLNKI
-174 AEKSAVTVWIQ
+174 SEKSAITVWI
-185 AENLPKVS
+185 ESECLPKVLYKVAS
-193 YSVTSDTTVEKITD
+193 GINIEKITD
-207 AISSKNESGRW
+207 TISARNNNMRW
-218 FKYYFENCSEISLNV
+218 FRYYFENCEEISISVKYESEMN
-233 NYGSDTKSFDVTNS
+233 NFEISDS
-247 TVYISKDKNIL
+247 TVYISKDKKSSVK
-258 TEKPENFTFDENYKS
+258 KPENFYFNENYRGES
-273 SSNKLYLM
+273 EKLYLM
-281 GTFGYQD
+281 GTFAYQD
-288 EADNAEQIQWKAID
+288 KANNAEQIQWEAID

-376 GYFNFFLDLSDEAN
+376 GYYNFFLDLSDVAK
-390 PIMLIATDEQNDK
+390 PVMLVATDEQSDK

-469 YGQNWTRTEAI
+469 YGQNWTRTEDI

-573 TEGILNKY
+573 TEEILNKY

-655 TNFATDNADSYG
+655 TDFATDNADSYG

-672 FAADSEFTITSVCY
+672 IAADSEFTITSVCY

-774 DYISNG
+774 DYVSNG
-780 LELTRNDDNS
+780 LELTRKDDNS
-790 FTITN
+790 FTVTN

-811 LKVNLLLKDSMQ
+811 LKVSLLLKDSMQ

-833 KMIGTYDVEAGN
+833 NMIGTYDVEAGN
-845 FYKCTLSGSSA
+845 FYKCTLSGIS
-856 IAGKNVIRSVF
+856 NVSINGIL
-867 RTEAKD
+867 RTEEKD
-873 SISHG
+873 SIG
-878 YNDNSSIYFEQYL
+878 YGSSYTSEPFTLETYC
-891 YAYETGKASLVLKSE
+891 YAYKNGKASFILKTTETGTISSE
-906 NAGKILIESVEFENL
+906 PVTFEKITPNEEMIADFTLEYNGGLKHETFKPNAVDS
-921 SASPESDEFFNRFM
+921 S
-935 IVYNNGTA
+935 
-943 VLPLEKTEN
+943 KT
-952 SNIKECTYFL
+952 ECTYFL
-962 GANSTFNG
+962 GANGTFEGKIYNW
-970 IISHFDYW
+970 IYALS
-978 FILLSNA
+978 LLSNA
-985 IDTYPGEQLTLS
+985 IDTYPEEQLTLS

-1067 EIGNVVNT
+1067 EINT

-1094 WQNSSEAYYKSTRT
+1094 WQNSSEAYYKSTKT
-1108 DKPEISIESGKL
+1108 DKPETSIESGKL

-1140 SYNTSVWPGVTMTP
+1140 SYNPLAWPGVTMTP

>member
-9 HLAWLLLAGA
+9 YLAWLLLAGA
-19 LFGMIMAGCPTYI
+19 LFGMIIAGCQTDS
-32 PDSDNENKTENPS
+32 PDSDNDNKTENPS
-45 DNPADNPSGETE
+45 DNPADNPSGGNE

-97 NQNDVSSNIRGI
+97 NQNDVTSNIRGI

-174 AEKSAVTVWIQ
+174 AKKPAVTVWIQ

-193 YSVTSDTTVEKITD
+193 YNVTSDTTVEKITD
-207 AISSKNESGRW
+207 AISSKNESSRW

-233 NYGSDTKSFDVTNS
+233 NYGSDTKSFDVANS

-339 CIPFDVKG
+339 CIPFDIKS

-376 GYFNFFLDLSDEAN
+376 GYYNFFLDLSDEAN
-390 PIMLIATDEQNDK
+390 PIMLIATDEQSDK

-416 TGWKFDEKYQLAETE
+416 TGWKFDEKYQLVESKSET
-431 EGSGIYSLRESV
+431 GIYSLRESV

-469 YGQNWTRTEAI
+469 YGQNCTRTEDI

-558 NLTNKTHN
+558 DLTNKTHN

-573 TEGILNKY
+573 TEEILNKY

-605 TSDLDIYPRI
+605 TSDLDIYPRL
-615 AETLEGNWVKN
+615 ATTFAGGWVKN
-626 YLGEKISVKTG
+626 YLGKITVKPG
-637 NFYMCEIKGHSIT
+637 NFYMCEIKGHTVT

-655 TNFATDNADSYG
+655 TDFATENADSYG

-672 FAADSEFTITSVCY
+672 WAAYSEFTITSVCY
-686 AYNFGYANMSLKMA
+686 AYNSGYANMSLKMA
-700 NDAKVLIDSVR
+700 NSAKVLIDSVR

-718 DGSEYGISYDD
+718 DDSEYGLSYGEY
-729 NKWQTLV
+729 KKLV
-736 ASEETGN
+736 VSKETGN
-743 LECTLTLAAKES
+743 LECTLTLAAREN

-774 DYISNG
+774 DYVSNG
-780 LELTRNDDNS
+780 LELTPEDDNS
-790 FTITN
+790 FTVTN

-811 LKVNLLLKDSMQ
+811 LKVSLLLKDSMQ

-833 KMIGTYDVEAGN
+833 KVIGTYDVEAGN
-845 FYKCTLSGSSA
+845 FYKCTLSGISDVSFA
-856 IAGKNVIRSVF
+856 IDGIL
-867 RTEAKD
+867 RTEEKD
-873 SISHG
+873 SIG
-878 YNDNSSIYFEQYL
+878 YGYSYTSEPFTLETYC
-891 YAYETGKASLVLKSE
+891 YAYKNGKASFILKTTETGTISSE
-906 NAGKILIESVEFENL
+906 PVTFEKITPNEEMIADFTLEYNDGLKHETFKPNAVDS
-921 SASPESDEFFNRFM
+921 S
-935 IVYNNGTA
+935 
-943 VLPLEKTEN
+943 KT
-952 SNIKECTYFL
+952 ECTYFL
-962 GANSTFNG
+962 GANGTFEGKIYHRIYNL
-970 IISHFDYW
+970 S
-978 FILLSNA
+978 LLSNA
-985 IDTYPGEQLTLS
+985 IDSYPNELTLS
-997 EKEDNL
+997 EKGDNL

-1020 TETRKVTLTTEE
+1020 TGTRKVSLTTEE

-1042 YSYEIDTTEISD
+1042 YSYEIDTTNFSA
-1054 ETISLIFNETEAN
+1054 ETISLIFNSSTGPQSYNIE
-1067 EIGNVVNT
+1067 NVQKSGV
-1075 KIQSHDITNVPK
+1075 
-1087 EGAVYYE
+1087 VYYE
-1094 WQNSSEAYYKSTRT
+1094 WDYSSGNYYISKKEN
-1108 DKPEISIESGKL
+1108 KPSAEIENGKL

-1126 DATAADLHLYYWSE
+1126 NAESCNLYYWGNASD
-1140 SYNTSVWPGVTMTP
+1140 SNYTKKWPGVTMTP

>member
-9 HLAWLLLAGA
+9 YLAWLLLAGA
-19 LFGMIMAGCPTYI
+19 LFGMIMAGCQTDS
-32 PDSDNENKTENPS
+32 PDSDNDNKTENPS
-45 DNPADNPSGETE
+45 DNPADNPSGGNE

-97 NQNDVSSNIRGI
+97 NQSDVSSNIRGI

-174 AEKSAVTVWIQ
+174 AEKPAVTVWIQ

-193 YSVTSDTTVEKITD
+193 YNVTSDTTVEKITS
-207 AISSKNESGRW
+207 AISSKNESSRW

-233 NYGSDTKSFDVTNS
+233 NYGSDTKSFDVANS

-339 CIPFDVKG
+339 CIPFDVKS

-376 GYFNFFLDLSDEAN
+376 GYYNFFLDLSDEAN
-390 PIMLIATDEQNDK
+390 PIMLIATDEQSDK

-431 EGSGIYSLRESV
+431 KGSGIYSLRESV

-469 YGQNWTRTEAI
+469 YGQNWTRTEDI
-480 KLLENQYIAVDETY
+480 KLLENQYIDVDETY
-494 ATRTQNF
+494 ATRTQNY

-535 PEEKPEEKP
+535 PE
-544 EPKIATIYFYDSNG
+544 PKIATIYFYDSNG
-558 NLTNKTHN
+558 DLTNKTHN

-573 TEGILNKY
+573 TEEILNKY

-605 TSDLDIYPRI
+605 TSDLDIYPRL
-615 AETLEGNWVKN
+615 ATTFAGGWGKN
-626 YLGEKISVKTG
+626 YLGKITVKPG
-637 NFYMCEIKGHSIT
+637 NFYMCEIKGHTVT

-655 TNFATDNADSYG
+655 TDFATENADSYG

-672 FAADSEFTITSVCY
+672 WAADSEFTITSVCY
-686 AYNFGYANMSLKMA
+686 AYNYGYANMSLKMA

-718 DGSEYGISYDD
+718 DDSEYGLSYGE
-729 NKWQTLV
+729 NYKKLV
-736 ASEETGN
+736 VSKETGN
-743 LECTLTLAAKES
+743 LEYTLTLAARENIK
-755 ITGKFYNYT
+755 GKFYNYT

-774 DYISNG
+774 AHVSNG
-780 LELTRNDDNS
+780 LELTHEDDNS
-790 FTITN
+790 FTVTN

-811 LKVNLLLKDSMQ
+811 LKVSLLLKDSMQ
-823 QIELVGGNVE
+823 QIELNGGNVE
-833 KMIGTYDVEAGN
+833 NMIGTYDVEAGN
-845 FYKCTLSGSSA
+845 FYKCTLSGIS
-856 IAGKNVIRSVF
+856 NVSINGIL
-867 RTEAKD
+867 RTEEKD
-873 SISHG
+873 SIG
-878 YNDNSSIYFEQYL
+878 YGSSYTLGPFTLETYC
-891 YAYETGKASLVLKSE
+891 YAYKNGKASFILKTKETGTISSE
-906 NAGKILIESVEFENL
+906 PVTFEKITPNEEMIADFTLEYNDGLKHETFKPNAVDS
-921 SASPESDEFFNRFM
+921 S
-935 IVYNNGTA
+935 
-943 VLPLEKTEN
+943 KT
-952 SNIKECTYFL
+952 ECTYFL
-962 GANSTFNG
+962 GANGTFEGKIYHRIYNL
-970 IISHFDYW
+970 S
-978 FILLSNA
+978 LLSNA
-985 IDTYPGEQLTLS
+985 IDSYPNELTLS
-997 EKEDNL
+997 EKGDNL

-1020 TETRKVTLTTEE
+1020 TGTRKVTLTTEE

-1042 YSYEIDTTEISD
+1042 YSYEIDTTNFSA
-1054 ETISLIFNETEAN
+1054 ETISLIFNFSAGPQSYNIE
-1067 EIGNVVNT
+1067 NVQKSGV
-1075 KIQSHDITNVPK
+1075 
-1087 EGAVYYE
+1087 VYYE
-1094 WQNSSEAYYKSTRT
+1094 WDYSSGNYYISKKEN
-1108 DKPEISIESGKL
+1108 KPSAEIENGKL

-1126 DATAADLHLYYWSE
+1126 NAESCNLYYWGNASDSNYTKE
-1140 SYNTSVWPGVTMTP
+1140 WPGVTMTP
-1154 VSTSAGE
+1154 VSISAGE

>member
-1 MRMVKKAA
+1 MVKKAA

-19 LFGMIMAGCPTYI
+19 LFGMIMAGCQTYI
-32 PDSDNENKTENPS
+32 PDSDNDNKTENPS
-45 DNPADNPSGETE
+45 DNPADNPSEGTE

-109 VARAMREQSAKSVK
+109 VARAIREQSTKSVK

-207 AISSKNESGRW
+207 AISSENESGRW

-233 NYGSDTKSFDVTNS
+233 NYGNDTKSFDVANS

-281 GTFGYQD
+281 GTFAYQD

-354 FNVIKSYYNVWYGKN
+354 FNVIKSYSDVWYGKN
-369 GALATGG
+369 GALSTGG
-376 GYFNFFLDLSDEAN
+376 GYYNFFLDLSDVAK
-390 PIMLIATDEQNDK
+390 PVMLVATDEQSDK

-431 EGSGIYSLRESV
+431 KGSGIYSLTESV
-443 EIPVSKDGN
+443 EIPASKDGK
-452 PQGFSIS
+452 PQGFKIS
-459 DKTWGAMTGS
+459 DKTWGAMTGE
-469 YGQNWTRTEAI
+469 YGQNWTRIEDI
-480 KLLENQYIAVDETY
+480 KFLENQYITVDETY

-558 NLTNKTHN
+558 DLTNKTHN

-573 TEGILNKY
+573 TEEILNKY

-594 TNKKL
+594 TNEKL

-655 TNFATDNADSYG
+655 TDFATDNADSYG

-764 HDINLLYNSI
+764 HDLNLLYNSI
-774 DYISNG
+774 DYVSNG

-833 KMIGTYDVEAGN
+833 NMIGTYDVEAGN

-856 IAGKNVIRSVF
+856 IAGENVIRSVF

-878 YNDNSSIYFEQYL
+878 YNDDSSIYFEQYL

-906 NAGKILIESVEFENL
+906 NAGNILIESVKFENL

-935 IVYNNGTA
+935 IAYNDGTA
-943 VLPLEKTEN
+943 FLPLEKTEN

-978 FILLSNA
+978 FVLLSNA

-997 EKEDNL
+997 EKGDNL

-1094 WQNSSEAYYKSTRT
+1094 WQNSSAAYYKSTRT
-1108 DKPEISIESGKL
+1108 DKPETSIESGKL

-1140 SYNTSVWPGVTMTP
+1140 SYNPLAWPGVTMTP

>member
-1 MRMVKKAA
+1 MRK
-9 HLAWLLLAGA
+9 LTYCLWILILSGA
-19 LFGMIMAGCPTYI
+19 FNMSYISCQNDTLDSSESTPT
-32 PDSDNENKTENPS
+32 
-45 DNPADNPSGETE
+45 ETE
-57 IGSVFG
+57 FGTIFG
-63 VYTNPKTGLKY
+63 VYTNPLTNLKY
-74 AFNEDGTYSIS
+74 AFNSDGTYSIS
-85 KNDTSIESGTFK
+85 KNNTSIEEGTFTEQK
-97 NQNDVSSNIRGI
+97 NKTGSRFS
-109 VARAMREQSAKSVK
+109 RAMTMNSIN
-123 YGYLLTPKNMGGAKA
+123 YLFLLEPLSMGGAKA
-138 SEKNP
+138 NEKNP
-143 RNSKITVIKT
+143 TKT
-153 KNPGAIFGN
+153 ELNILKTEKPGAIFEN
-162 TPMFTEKDLKEI
+162 TQMFTKEDLNKI
-174 AEKSAVTVWIQ
+174 SEKSAITVWI
-185 AENLPKVS
+185 ESECLPKVLYKVAS
-193 YSVTSDTTVEKITD
+193 GINIEKITD
-207 AISSKNESGRW
+207 TISARNNNMRW
-218 FKYYFENCSEISLNV
+218 FRYYFENCEEISISVKYESEMN
-233 NYGSDTKSFDVTNS
+233 NFEISDS
-247 TVYISKDKNIL
+247 TVYISKDKKSSVK
-258 TEKPENFTFDENYKS
+258 KPKNFYFNENYRGES
-273 SSNKLYLM
+273 EKLYLM
-281 GTFGYQD
+281 GTFSYD
-288 EADNAEQIQWKAID
+288 KENTPEDKKTQWKAINN
-302 GFNDFKEIDKNIYKL
+302 FNDFTEIDKGIYKL

-339 CIPFDVKG
+339 CIPFDIKS

-376 GYFNFFLDLSDEAN
+376 GYYNFFLDLSDEAN

-416 TGWKFDEKYQLAETE
+416 TGWKFDEKYQLVESKSET
-431 EGSGIYSLRESV
+431 GIYSLRESV
-443 EIPVSKDGN
+443 EIPASKDGN

-469 YGQNWTRTEAI
+469 YGQNWTRTEDI

-535 PEEKPEEKP
+535 PGEKPEEKP

-558 NLTNKTHN
+558 DLTNKTHN

-573 TEGILNKY
+573 TEEILNKY

-605 TSDLDIYPRI
+605 TSDLDIYPRL
-615 AETLEGNWVKN
+615 ATTFAGGWVKN
-626 YLGEKISVKTG
+626 YLDKITVEPG
-637 NFYMCEIKGHSIT
+637 NFYMCEIKGHTVT

-655 TNFATDNADSYG
+655 TDFATENADSYG

-672 FAADSEFTITSVCY
+672 WAADSEFTITSVCY
-686 AYNFGYANMSLKMA
+686 AYNSGYANMSLKMENA
-700 NDAKVLIDSVR
+700 AKVLIDSVR

-718 DGSEYGISYDD
+718 DDSEYGLSYGDK
-729 NKWQTLV
+729 KWETLV

-743 LECTLTLAAKES
+743 LECTLSLAARES

-764 HDINLLYNSI
+764 HDINLLHNSI
-774 DYISNG
+774 DYVSNG
-780 LELTRNDDNS
+780 LELTHKDDNS
-790 FTITN
+790 FTVTN

-811 LKVNLLLKDSMQ
+811 LKVSLLLKDSMQ
-823 QIELVGGNVE
+823 QIELNGGNVE
-833 KMIGTYDVEAGN
+833 NMIGTYDVEAGN

-878 YNDNSSIYFEQYL
+878 YNDGSSIYFEQYL
-891 YAYETGKASLVLKSE
+891 YAYKTGKASLVLKSE
-906 NAGKILIESVEFENL
+906 NAGKILIESVEFEKLGTSLESDRFLLAYNND
-921 SASPESDEFFNRFM
+921 SASLSFEE
-935 IVYNNGTA
+935 
-943 VLPLEKTEN
+943 TEN

-962 GANSTFNG
+962 GANSTFDG
-970 IISHFDYW
+970 IIVHQDYH
-978 FILLSNA
+978 FILLSNS
-985 IDTYPGEQLTLS
+985 IEPCPSELTLS
-997 EKEDNL
+997 EKGDNL

-1020 TETRKVTLTTEE
+1020 TGTRKVTLTTEE

-1042 YSYEIDTTEISD
+1042 YSCEIDTTNFSAEK
-1054 ETISLIFNETEAN
+1054 ISLIFNFSAGPQSYNIE
-1067 EIGNVVNT
+1067 NVQKSGV
-1075 KIQSHDITNVPK
+1075 
-1087 EGAVYYE
+1087 VYYE
-1094 WQNSSEAYYKSTRT
+1094 WDYSSRNYYTSKKEN
-1108 DKPEISIESGKL
+1108 KPSAEIENGKL

-1126 DATAADLHLYYWSE
+1126 NAESCNLYYRGNDSD
-1140 SYNTSVWPGVTMTP
+1140 SNYTKKWPGVTMTP
-1154 VSTSAGE
+1154 VSTSAEE

>member
-9 HLAWLLLAGA
+9 YLAWLLLAGA
-19 LFGMIMAGCPTYI
+19 LFGMIMAGCQTYI
-32 PDSDNENKTENPS
+32 PDSDNDNKTENPS

-97 NQNDVSSNIRGI
+97 NQNDVTSNIRGI
-109 VARAMREQSAKSVK
+109 IARAMREQSAKSVK

-174 AEKSAVTVWIQ
+174 AEKPAVTVWIQ

-193 YSVTSDTTVEKITD
+193 YNVTSDTTVEKITD

-233 NYGSDTKSFDVTNS
+233 NYGSDTKSFDVANS

-273 SSNKLYLM
+273 SSEKLYLM

-376 GYFNFFLDLSDEAN
+376 GYYNFFLDLSDVAK
-390 PIMLIATDEQNDK
+390 PVMLVATDEQSDK

-469 YGQNWTRTEAI
+469 YGQNWTRTEDI

-573 TEGILNKY
+573 TEEILNKY

-626 YLGEKISVKTG
+626 YLGKITVKPG
-637 NFYMCEIKGHSIT
+637 NFYMCEIKGHTVT

-655 TNFATDNADSYG
+655 TDFATDDADSYG

-686 AYNFGYANMSLKMA
+686 AYNFGYASMSLKMA

-711 FDKVTLA
+711 FDKVTL
-718 DGSEYGISYDD
+718 DDDSEYVLSYGE
-729 NKWQTLV
+729 NYKKLV

-764 HDINLLYNSI
+764 HDLNLLYNSI
-774 DYISNG
+774 DYVSNG
-780 LELTRNDDNS
+780 LELTPEDNNS
-790 FTITN
+790 FTVTN

-811 LKVNLLLKDSMQ
+811 LKVSLLLKDSMQ

-833 KMIGTYDVEAGN
+833 NMIGTYDVEAGN

-873 SISHG
+873 SISYG

-921 SASPESDEFFNRFM
+921 SASLESDEFFNRFT

-943 VLPLEKTEN
+943 VLPLEETEN

-1067 EIGNVVNT
+1067 EINT

-1094 WQNSSEAYYKSTRT
+1094 WQNSSEAYYKSTKT
-1108 DKPEISIESGKL
+1108 DKPETSIESGKL

-1140 SYNTSVWPGVTMTP
+1140 SYNPLAWPGVTMTP

>member
-9 HLAWLLLAGA
+9 YLAWLLLAGA
-19 LFGMIMAGCPTYI
+19 LFGLFIAGCQTDS
-32 PDSDNENKTENPS
+32 PDSDNDNKTENPS
-45 DNPADNPSGETE
+45 DNPADNPSGGNE

-97 NQNDVSSNIRGI
+97 NQNDVTSNIRGI

-174 AEKSAVTVWIQ
+174 AEKPAVTVWIQ

-193 YSVTSDTTVEKITD
+193 YNVTSDTTVEKITS
-207 AISSKNESGRW
+207 AISSKNESSRW

-233 NYGSDTKSFDVTNS
+233 NYGSDTKSFDVANS

-339 CIPFDVKG
+339 CIPFDIKS

-376 GYFNFFLDLSDEAN
+376 GYYNFFLDLSDEAN

-431 EGSGIYSLRESV
+431 KGSGIYSLTESV

-469 YGQNWTRTEAI
+469 YGQNWTRTEDI

-494 ATRTQNF
+494 ATRTQNV

-558 NLTNKTHN
+558 DLTNKTHN

-573 TEGILNKY
+573 TEEILNKY

-605 TSDLDIYPRI
+605 TSDLDIYPRL
-615 AETLEGNWVKN
+615 ATTFAGGWVKN
-626 YLGEKISVKTG
+626 YLGKITVKPG
-637 NFYMCEIKGHSIT
+637 NFYMCEIKGHTVT

-655 TNFATDNADSYG
+655 TDFATENADSYG

-672 FAADSEFTITSVCY
+672 WAADSEFTITSVCY
-686 AYNFGYANMSLKMA
+686 AYNSGYANMSLKMA

-718 DGSEYGISYDD
+718 DDSEYGLSYGEY
-729 NKWQTLV
+729 KKLV
-736 ASEETGN
+736 VSKETGN
-743 LECTLTLAAKES
+743 LEYTLILAAGES

-764 HDINLLYNSI
+764 HNINLLYNSI
-774 DYISNG
+774 DYVSNG
-780 LELTRNDDNS
+780 LELICEDDNS
-790 FTITN
+790 FTVTN

-811 LKVNLLLKDSMQ
+811 LKVSLLLKDSMQ

-833 KMIGTYDVEAGN
+833 NMIGTYDVEAGN
-845 FYKCTLSGSSA
+845 FYKCTLSGIS
-856 IAGKNVIRSVF
+856 NVSINGIL
-867 RTEAKD
+867 RTEEKD
-873 SISHG
+873 SIGYGSSHTSEPFTLET
-878 YNDNSSIYFEQYL
+878 YC
-891 YAYETGKASLVLKSE
+891 YAYKNGKASFILKTKETGTISSEPVTFEKITPNEEMIANFALEYNDGLKS
-906 NAGKILIESVEFENL
+906 K
-921 SASPESDEFFNRFM
+921 RFM
-935 IVYNNGTA
+935 PNAEDSSKI
-943 VLPLEKTEN
+943 
-952 SNIKECTYFL
+952 ECSYFL
-962 GANSTFNG
+962 GANSSFEGKIYNW
-970 IISHFDYW
+970 IYDLS
-978 FILLSNA
+978 LLSNA
-985 IDTYPGEQLTLS
+985 IDSYPNELTLS
-997 EKEDNL
+997 EKGDNL

-1020 TETRKVTLTTEE
+1020 TGTRKVTLTTEE

-1042 YSYEIDTTEISD
+1042 YSYEIDTTNFSA
-1054 ETISLIFNETEAN
+1054 ETISLIFNSSAGPQSYNIE
-1067 EIGNVVNT
+1067 NVQKSGV
-1075 KIQSHDITNVPK
+1075 
-1087 EGAVYYE
+1087 VYYE
-1094 WQNSSEAYYKSTRT
+1094 WDYSSGNYYISKKEN
-1108 DKPEISIESGKL
+1108 KPSAEIENGKL

-1126 DATAADLHLYYWSE
+1126 NAESCNLYYWG
-1140 SYNTSVWPGVTMTP
+1140 NTSDSNYTKKWPGVTMTP

>member
-9 HLAWLLLAGA
+9 YLAWLLLAGA
-19 LFGMIMAGCPTYI
+19 LFGLFIAGCQTDS
-32 PDSDNENKTENPS
+32 PDSDNDNKTENPS
-45 DNPADNPSGETE
+45 DNPADNPSGGNE

-97 NQNDVSSNIRGI
+97 NQNDVTSNIRGI

-174 AEKSAVTVWIQ
+174 AEKPAVTVWIQ

-193 YSVTSDTTVEKITD
+193 YNVTSDTTVEKITS
-207 AISSKNESGRW
+207 AISSKNESSRW

-233 NYGSDTKSFDVTNS
+233 NYGSDTKSFDVANS

-288 EADNAEQIQWKAID
+288 VADNAEQIQWKAID

-339 CIPFDVKG
+339 CIPFDIKS

-376 GYFNFFLDLSDEAN
+376 GYYNFFLDLSDEAN
-390 PIMLIATDEQNDK
+390 PIMLIATDEQSDK

-431 EGSGIYSLRESV
+431 KGSGIYSLRESV

-469 YGQNWTRTEAI
+469 YGQNWTRTEDI
-480 KLLENQYIAVDETY
+480 KLLENQYIDVDETY
-494 ATRTQNF
+494 ATRTQNY

-535 PEEKPEEKP
+535 PE
-544 EPKIATIYFYDSNG
+544 PKIATIYFYDSNG
-558 NLTNKTHN
+558 DLTNKTHN

-573 TEGILNKY
+573 TEEILNKY

-605 TSDLDIYPRI
+605 TSDLDIYPRL
-615 AETLEGNWVKN
+615 ATTFAGGWVKN
-626 YLGEKISVKTG
+626 YLGKITVKPG
-637 NFYMCEIKGHSIT
+637 NFYMCKIKGHTVT

-655 TNFATDNADSYG
+655 TDFATENADSYG
-667 SNEFR
+667 SNEFKI
-672 FAADSEFTITSVCY
+672 AADSEFTITSVCY
-686 AYNFGYANMSLKMA
+686 AYNSGYANMSLKMA

-718 DGSEYGISYDD
+718 DDSEYGLSYGD
-729 NKWQTLV
+729 NKWETLV
-736 ASEETGN
+736 ASKETGN
-743 LECTLTLAAKES
+743 LECTLTLAAKDS
-755 ITGKFYNYT
+755 IKGKFYNYT

-774 DYISNG
+774 AHVSNG
-780 LELTRNDDNS
+780 LELICEDDNS
-790 FTITN
+790 FTVTN

-811 LKVNLLLKDSMQ
+811 LKVSLLLKDSMQ
-823 QIELVGGNVE
+823 QIELNGGNVE
-833 KMIGTYDVEAGN
+833 NMIGTYDVEAGN
-845 FYKCTLSGSSA
+845 FYKCTLSGIS
-856 IAGKNVIRSVF
+856 NVSINGIL
-867 RTEAKD
+867 RTEEKD
-873 SISHG
+873 SIG
-878 YNDNSSIYFEQYL
+878 YGSSYTLGPFTLETYC
-891 YAYETGKASLVLKSE
+891 YAYKNGKASFILKTKETGTISSE
-906 NAGKILIESVEFENL
+906 PVTFEKITPNEEMIADFTLEYNDGLKHETFKPNAVDS
-921 SASPESDEFFNRFM
+921 S
-935 IVYNNGTA
+935 
-943 VLPLEKTEN
+943 KT
-952 SNIKECTYFL
+952 ECTYFL
-962 GANSTFNG
+962 GANGTFEGKIYHRIYNL
-970 IISHFDYW
+970 S
-978 FILLSNA
+978 LLSNA
-985 IDTYPGEQLTLS
+985 IDSYPNELTLS
-997 EKEDNL
+997 EKGDNL
-1003 VIKNNTDTDL
+1003 VIKNNTDTDF

-1020 TETRKVTLTTEE
+1020 TGTRKVTLTTEE

-1042 YSYEIDTTEISD
+1042 YSYEIDTTNFSA
-1054 ETISLIFNETEAN
+1054 ETISLIFNFSAGPQSYNIE
-1067 EIGNVVNT
+1067 NVQKSGV
-1075 KIQSHDITNVPK
+1075 
-1087 EGAVYYE
+1087 VYYE
-1094 WQNSSEAYYKSTRT
+1094 WDYSSGNYYISKKEN
-1108 DKPEISIESGKL
+1108 KPSAEIENGKL

-1126 DATAADLHLYYWSE
+1126 NAESCNLYYWGNASDSNYTKE
-1140 SYNTSVWPGVTMTP
+1140 WPGVTMTP
-1154 VSTSAGE
+1154 VSISAGE

>member
-9 HLAWLLLAGA
+9 YLAWLLLAGA
-19 LFGMIMAGCPTYI
+19 VFGLFIAGCQTDS
-32 PDSDNENKTENPS
+32 PDSDNDNKTENPS
-45 DNPADNPSGETE
+45 DNPADNPSGGNE

-174 AEKSAVTVWIQ
+174 AEKPAVTVWIQ

-193 YSVTSDTTVEKITD
+193 YNVTSDTTVEKITD
-207 AISSKNESGRW
+207 AISSKNESSRW

-233 NYGSDTKSFDVTNS
+233 NYGSDTKSFDVANS

-258 TEKPENFTFDENYKS
+258 TEKPEDFTFDENYKS

-281 GTFGYQD
+281 GTFAYQD
-288 EADNAEQIQWKAID
+288 EADNAKQIQWEAID
-302 GFNDFKEIDKNIYKL
+302 NFNDFKEIDKNIYKL

-324 IYGFKISMPGFAYDY
+324 IYGFKVSIPGFKYDY

-354 FNVIKSYYNVWYGKN
+354 FNVIKSDYSVWSGKN

-376 GYFNFFLDLSDEAN
+376 GYYNFFLDLSDMAN
-390 PIMLIATDEQNDK
+390 PIMLVATDEQSDK

-431 EGSGIYSLRESV
+431 KGSGIYSLTESV
-443 EIPVSKDGN
+443 EIPASKDGKK
-452 PQGFSIS
+452 QGFKIS
-459 DKTWGAMTGS
+459 DKTWGAMTGE
-469 YGQNWTRTEAI
+469 YGQNWTRGTANIEL
-480 KLLENQYIAVDETY
+480 KENQYVDVDETY
-494 ATRTQNF
+494 ATRTQNN
-501 NLEYSFDGTY
+501 NLEYSFNGTY

-535 PEEKPEEKP
+535 PE
-544 EPKIATIYFYDSNG
+544 PKIATIYFYDSNG
-558 NLTNKTHN
+558 DLTNKTHN

-573 TEGILNKY
+573 TEEILNKY

-605 TSDLDIYPRI
+605 TSDLDIYPRL
-615 AETLEGNWVKN
+615 ATTFASGWVKN
-626 YLGEKISVKTG
+626 YLGKITVKPG
-637 NFYMCEIKGHSIT
+637 NFYMCEIKGHTVT

-655 TNFATDNADSYG
+655 TDFATENADSYG
-667 SNEFR
+667 SNEFKI
-672 FAADSEFTITSVCY
+672 AADSEFTITSVCY
-686 AYNFGYANMSLKMA
+686 AYNSGYANMSLKMA

-718 DGSEYGISYDD
+718 DDSEYGLSYGE
-729 NKWQTLV
+729 NYKKYKKLV
-736 ASEETGN
+736 ASKETGN
-743 LECTLTLAAKES
+743 LECTLTLAAKDS
-755 ITGKFYNYT
+755 IKGKFYNYT

-774 DYISNG
+774 AHVSNG
-780 LELTRNDDNS
+780 LELICEDDNS
-790 FTITN
+790 FTVKN
-795 TTDKTLN
+795 TSYDTDLN

-811 LKVNLLLKDSMQ
+811 LKVSLFLKDFTQ
-823 QIELVGGNVE
+823 QIELVGGNEENV
-833 KMIGTYDVEAGN
+833 IGTYDVEAGN

-878 YNDNSSIYFEQYL
+878 YNDGSSIYFEQYL
-891 YAYETGKASLVLKSE
+891 YAYKTGKASLVLKSE
-906 NAGKILIESVEFENL
+906 NAGKILIESVEFEKLGTSLESDRFLLAYNND
-921 SASPESDEFFNRFM
+921 SASLSFEE
-935 IVYNNGTA
+935 
-943 VLPLEKTEN
+943 TEN

-962 GANSTFNG
+962 GANSTFDG
-970 IISHFDYW
+970 IIVHQDYH
-978 FILLSNA
+978 FILLSNS
-985 IDTYPGEQLTLS
+985 IEPCPSELTLS
-997 EKEDNL
+997 EKGDNL
-1003 VIKNNTDTDL
+1003 VIKNNTDTEL

-1020 TETRKVTLTTEE
+1020 TGTRKVTLTTEE

-1042 YSYEIDTTEISD
+1042 YSYEIDTTNFSA
-1054 ETISLIFNETEAN
+1054 ETISLIFNFSAVSQSYNIE
-1067 EIGNVVNT
+1067 NVQKSGV
-1075 KIQSHDITNVPK
+1075 
-1087 EGAVYYE
+1087 VYYE
-1094 WQNSSEAYYKSTRT
+1094 WDYYSGNYYISKKEN
-1108 DKPEISIESGKL
+1108 KPSAEIENGKL

-1126 DATAADLHLYYWSE
+1126 NAESCNLYYWG
-1140 SYNTSVWPGVTMTP
+1140 NTSDSDYTKKWPGVTMTP

>member
-9 HLAWLLLAGA
+9 YLAWLLLAGA
-19 LFGMIMAGCPTYI
+19 LFGLFIAGCQTDS
-32 PDSDNENKTENPS
+32 PDSDNDNKTENPS
-45 DNPADNPSGETE
+45 DNPADNPSGGNE

-63 VYTNPKTGLKY
+63 VYTNPNTGLKY

-174 AEKSAVTVWIQ
+174 AEKPAVTVWIQ

-193 YSVTSDTTVEKITD
+193 YNVTSDTTVEKITN
-207 AISSKNESGRW
+207 AISSKNESSRW

-233 NYGSDTKSFDVTNS
+233 NYGSDTKSFDVANS

-258 TEKPENFTFDENYKS
+258 TEKPEDFTFDENYKS

-281 GTFGYQD
+281 GTFAYQNED
-288 EADNAEQIQWKAID
+288 DNAKQLQWTAID
-302 GFNDFKEIDKNIYKL
+302 NFNDFKEIDRNIYKL

-324 IYGFKISMPGFAYDY
+324 IYGFKISIPGFAYDY
-339 CIPFDVKG
+339 SIPFDVKG

-354 FNVIKSYYNVWYGKN
+354 FNVIKSDHDVWSGKN

-376 GYFNFFLDLSDEAN
+376 GYYNFFLDLSDVAK
-390 PIMLIATDEQNDK
+390 PVMLVATDEQSDK

-431 EGSGIYSLRESV
+431 KGSGIYSLTESV
-443 EIPVSKDGN
+443 EIPASKDGKK
-452 PQGFSIS
+452 QGFKIS
-459 DKTWGAMTGS
+459 DKTWGAMTGE
-469 YGQNWTRTEAI
+469 YAQNNGKTIEL
-480 KLLENQYIAVDETY
+480 KENQYIAVDETY
-494 ATRTQNF
+494 ATRTQNS

-511 NFYLNINTSQLKIE
+511 NFYLNVNTSQLKIE

-535 PEEKPEEKP
+535 PEEKT

-558 NLTNKTHN
+558 DLTNKTHN

-573 TEGILNKY
+573 TEEILNKY

-599 ELPFTI
+599 DLPFTI
-605 TSDLDIYPRI
+605 TSDLDIYPRV

-626 YLGEKISVKTG
+626 YLGKITVKPG
-637 NFYMCEIKGHSIT
+637 NFYMCEIKGHTVT

-655 TNFATDNADSYG
+655 TDFATDNADSYG
-667 SNEFR
+667 SNKFR
-672 FAADSEFTITSVCY
+672 NAANSEFTITSVCY
-686 AYNFGYANMSLKMA
+686 AYISGSANMSLKMA

-718 DGSEYGISYDD
+718 DDSEYGLSYGE
-729 NKWQTLV
+729 NYKKLV
-736 ASEETGN
+736 ASKETGN
-743 LECTLTLAAKES
+743 LECTLTLAAKDS

-764 HDINLLYNSI
+764 HNINLLYNSI
-774 DYISNG
+774 DIDNVSNG
-780 LELTRNDDNS
+780 LKLTCENDNS
-790 FTITN
+790 FTVTN
-795 TTDKTLN
+795 TSDKTLN

-811 LKVNLLLKDSMQ
+811 LKVSLLLKDFTQ
-823 QIELVGGNVE
+823 QIELVGGNEETV
-833 KMIGTYDVEAGN
+833 IGTYDVEAGN
-845 FYKCTLSGSSA
+845 FYKCTLSGISDVSFA
-856 IAGKNVIRSVF
+856 IDGIL
-867 RTEAKD
+867 RTEEKD
-873 SISHG
+873 SIGYGSSYTSEPFTLETYCYAYKKG
-878 YNDNSSIYFEQYL
+878 KVSFILETTKPGTISSEPVTFEKIALNEEMFAVFTLNYND
-891 YAYETGKASLVLKSE
+891 GLKSE
-906 NAGKILIESVEFENL
+906 KFKPNAEDSSKI
-921 SASPESDEFFNRFM
+921 
-935 IVYNNGTA
+935 
-943 VLPLEKTEN
+943 
-952 SNIKECTYFL
+952 ECSYFL
-962 GANSTFNG
+962 GANSSFEGEIYNR
-970 IISHFDYW
+970 IYKLS
-978 FILLSNA
+978 LLSNA
-985 IDTYPGEQLTLS
+985 IDSYPNELTLS
-997 EKEDNL
+997 EKGDNL

-1020 TETRKVTLTTEE
+1020 TGTRKVTLTTEE

-1042 YSYEIDTTEISD
+1042 YFCEIDTTKISD
-1054 ETISLIFNETEAN
+1054 ETISLIFNE
-1067 EIGNVVNT
+1067 IGNAINT
-1075 KIQSHDITNVPK
+1075 KIQSLDITNVPK

-1094 WQNSSEAYYKSTRT
+1094 WQNSSAAYYKSTRT
-1108 DKPEISIESGKL
+1108 DKPETISESGKL

-1140 SYNTSVWPGVTMTP
+1140 SYTPGWPGVTMTP

>member
-9 HLAWLLLAGA
+9 YLAWLLLAGA
-19 LFGMIMAGCPTYI
+19 LFGLFITGCQTDS
-32 PDSDNENKTENPS
+32 PDSDNDNKTENPS
-45 DNPADNPSGETE
+45 DNPADNPSGGNE

-97 NQNDVSSNIRGI
+97 NQNDVTSNIRGI

-174 AEKSAVTVWIQ
+174 AEKPAVTVWIQ

-193 YSVTSDTTVEKITD
+193 YNVTSDTTVEKITD
-207 AISSKNESGRW
+207 AISSKNESSRW

-233 NYGSDTKSFDVTNS
+233 NYGSDTKSFDVANS

-258 TEKPENFTFDENYKS
+258 TEKPEDFTFDENYKS
-273 SSNKLYLM
+273 SSDKLYLM
-281 GTFGYQD
+281 GTFAYQD
-288 EADNAEQIQWKAID
+288 EADNAEQTQWKAID

-324 IYGFKISMPGFAYDY
+324 IYGFKISMTGFSYDY
-339 CIPFDVKG
+339 CIPFEVKD
-347 SVPKNEW
+347 SVQKNKW
-354 FNVIKSYYNVWYGKN
+354 FEIVKSEYSTWYGKN

-376 GYFNFFLDLSDEAN
+376 GYYNFFLDLSDEAK
-390 PIMLIATDEQNDK
+390 PVMLVATDEQSDK
-403 VVEDANLYVVGDF
+403 VIEDANLYVVGDF

-431 EGSGIYSLRESV
+431 KGSGIYSLTESV
-443 EIPVSKDGN
+443 EIPASKDGKK
-452 PQGFSIS
+452 QGFKIS
-459 DKTWGAMTGS
+459 DKTWGAMTGE
-469 YGQNWTRTEAI
+469 YGQNWTRTEDI
-480 KLLENQYIAVDETY
+480 KLLENQYIDVDETY
-494 ATRTQNF
+494 ATRTQNY

-535 PEEKPEEKP
+535 PEEKPE
-544 EPKIATIYFYDSNG
+544 PKIATIYFYDSEG
-558 NLTNKTHN
+558 NLTGKTHN
-566 AKVGTQI
+566 AKVGSQI
-573 TEGILNKY
+573 TEEILNKY
-581 SSESDIFGWYIKD
+581 SSESDIFGWYING

-599 ELPFTI
+599 DLPFTI
-605 TSDLDIYPRI
+605 TSDLDIYPRV
-615 AETLEGNWVKN
+615 ATTFAGGWGKN
-626 YLGEKISVKTG
+626 YLGKITVKPG
-637 NFYMCEIKGHSIT
+637 NFYMCEIKGHTVT

-655 TNFATDNADSYG
+655 TDFATENADSYG
-667 SNEFR
+667 SNEFKI
-672 FAADSEFTITSVCY
+672 AADSEFTITSVCY
-686 AYNFGYANMSLKMA
+686 AYNSGYANMSLKMA

-718 DGSEYGISYDD
+718 DDSEYGLSYGD
-729 NKWQTLV
+729 NKWETLV
-736 ASEETGN
+736 ASKETGN
-743 LECTLTLAAKES
+743 LECTLTLAAKDS
-755 ITGKFYNYT
+755 IKGKFYNYT

-774 DYISNG
+774 AHVSNG
-780 LELTRNDDNS
+780 LELICEDDNS
-790 FTITN
+790 FTVTN

-811 LKVNLLLKDSMQ
+811 LKVSLLLKDSMQ
-823 QIELVGGNVE
+823 QIELVGGNVV
-833 KMIGTYDVEAGN
+833 IGTYDVEAGN
-845 FYKCTLSGSSA
+845 FYKCTLSGISDVSFA
-856 IAGKNVIRSVF
+856 IDGIL
-867 RTEAKD
+867 RTEEKD
-873 SISHG
+873 SIG
-878 YNDNSSIYFEQYL
+878 YGSSYTSEPFTLETYC
-891 YAYETGKASLVLKSE
+891 YAYKSGKASFILKTTKTGTISSKPVTFEKITPNEEMFAGFTLNYNDGLKSE
-906 NAGKILIESVEFENL
+906 KFAPNAEDSSKI
-921 SASPESDEFFNRFM
+921 
-935 IVYNNGTA
+935 
-943 VLPLEKTEN
+943 
-952 SNIKECTYFL
+952 ECSYFL
-962 GANSTFNG
+962 GANGTFEG
-970 IISHFDYW
+970 KIYHRIYALS
-978 FILLSNA
+978 LLSNA
-985 IDTYPGEQLTLS
+985 IDSYPNELTLS
-997 EKEDNL
+997 EKGDNL
-1003 VIKNNTDTDL
+1003 VIKNNTDIDL

-1020 TETRKVTLTTEE
+1020 TGTRKVTLTTEE
-1032 ISAPEFNGNW
+1032 ISAPEFYGNW
-1042 YSYEIDTTEISD
+1042 YSCEIDTTEISD
-1054 ETISLIFNETEAN
+1054 ETISLIFNESEAN
-1067 EIGNVVNT
+1067 EIGNEIHT
-1075 KIQSHDITNVPK
+1075 KIQSLDITNVQK

-1108 DKPEISIESGKL
+1108 DKPETNIEAGKL

-1140 SYNTSVWPGVTMTP
+1140 SYKELDWPGVTMTP

>member
-9 HLAWLLLAGA
+9 YLAWLLLAGA
-19 LFGMIMAGCPTYI
+19 VFGLFIAGCQTDS
-32 PDSDNENKTENPS
+32 PDSDNDNKTENPS
-45 DNPADNPSGETE
+45 DNPADNPSGGNE

-97 NQNDVSSNIRGI
+97 NQNDVTSNIRGI

-174 AEKSAVTVWIQ
+174 AEKPAVTVWIQ

-193 YSVTSDTTVEKITD
+193 YNVTSDTTVEKITD
-207 AISSKNESGRW
+207 AISSKNESSRW

-233 NYGSDTKSFDVTNS
+233 NYGSDTKSFDVANS

-258 TEKPENFTFDENYKS
+258 TEKPEDFTFDENYKS

-376 GYFNFFLDLSDEAN
+376 GYYNFFLDLSDVAK
-390 PIMLIATDEQNDK
+390 PVMLVTTDEQSDK

-416 TGWKFDEKYQLAETE
+416 TGWKFDEKYQLVESKSET
-431 EGSGIYSLRESV
+431 GIYSLRESV

-469 YGQNWTRTEAI
+469 YGQNWTRTEDI

-494 ATRTQNF
+494 ATKTQNF

-535 PEEKPEEKP
+535 PE
-544 EPKIATIYFYDSNG
+544 PKIATIYFYDSNG
-558 NLTNKTHN
+558 DLTNKTHN

-573 TEGILNKY
+573 TEEILNKY

-605 TSDLDIYPRI
+605 TSDLDIYPRL
-615 AETLEGNWVKN
+615 ATTFAGGWVKN
-626 YLGEKISVKTG
+626 YLGKITVEPG
-637 NFYMCEIKGHSIT
+637 NFYMCEIKGHTVT

-655 TNFATDNADSYG
+655 TDFATENADSYG

-672 FAADSEFTITSVCY
+672 WAADSEFTITSVCY
-686 AYNFGYANMSLKMA
+686 AYNSGYANMSLKMA

-718 DGSEYGISYDD
+718 DDSEYGLSYGEY
-729 NKWQTLV
+729 KKLV
-736 ASEETGN
+736 VSKETGN
-743 LECTLTLAAKES
+743 LEYTLILAAGES

-774 DYISNG
+774 DYVSNG
-780 LELTRNDDNS
+780 LELTPEDDNS
-790 FTITN
+790 FTVTN

-811 LKVNLLLKDSMQ
+811 LKVSLLLKDSMQ

-833 KMIGTYDVEAGN
+833 KVIGTYDVEAGN
-845 FYKCTLSGSSA
+845 FYKCTLSGISDVSFA
-856 IAGKNVIRSVF
+856 IDGIL
-867 RTEAKD
+867 RTEEKD
-873 SISHG
+873 SIG
-878 YNDNSSIYFEQYL
+878 YGYSYTSEPFTLETYC
-891 YAYETGKASLVLKSE
+891 YAYKNGKASFILKTTETGTISSE
-906 NAGKILIESVEFENL
+906 PVTFEKITPNEEMIADFTLEYNDGLKHETFKPNAVDS
-921 SASPESDEFFNRFM
+921 S
-935 IVYNNGTA
+935 
-943 VLPLEKTEN
+943 KT
-952 SNIKECTYFL
+952 ECTYFL
-962 GANSTFNG
+962 GANGTFEGKIYHRIYNL
-970 IISHFDYW
+970 S
-978 FILLSNA
+978 LLSNA
-985 IDTYPGEQLTLS
+985 IDSYPNELTLS
-997 EKEDNL
+997 EKGDNL

-1020 TETRKVTLTTEE
+1020 TGTRKVTLTTEE

-1042 YSYEIDTTEISD
+1042 YSYEIDTTNFSA
-1054 ETISLIFNETEAN
+1054 ETISLIFNSSAGPQSYNIE
-1067 EIGNVVNT
+1067 NVQKSGV
-1075 KIQSHDITNVPK
+1075 
-1087 EGAVYYE
+1087 VYYE
-1094 WQNSSEAYYKSTRT
+1094 WDYSSGNYYISKKEN
-1108 DKPEISIESGKL
+1108 KPSAEIENGKL

-1126 DATAADLHLYYWSE
+1126 NAESCNLYYWG
-1140 SYNTSVWPGVTMTP
+1140 NTSDSNYTKKWPGVTMTP

>member
-9 HLAWLLLAGA
+9 YLAWLLLAGA
-19 LFGMIMAGCPTYI
+19 VFGLFIAGCQTDS
-32 PDSDNENKTENPS
+32 PDSDNDNKTENPS
-45 DNPADNPSGETE
+45 DNPADNPSGGNE

-174 AEKSAVTVWIQ
+174 AEKPAVTVWIQ

-193 YSVTSDTTVEKITD
+193 YNVDSDTTVEKVTD
-207 AISSKNESGRW
+207 AISAKNESGRW

-233 NYGSDTKSFDVTNS
+233 NYGSDTKSFDVANS

-258 TEKPENFTFDENYKS
+258 TEKPEDFTFDENYKS
-273 SSNKLYLM
+273 SSDKLYLM
-281 GTFGYQD
+281 GTFAYQD

-324 IYGFKISMPGFAYDY
+324 IYGFKISIPGFKYDY
-339 CIPFDVKG
+339 SIPFDVKG

-354 FNVIKSYYNVWYGKN
+354 FNVIKSDYSVWSGKN

-376 GYFNFFLDLSDEAN
+376 GYYNFFLDLSDMAN
-390 PIMLIATDEQNDK
+390 PIMLVATDEQSDK

-431 EGSGIYSLRESV
+431 KGSGIYSLTESV
-443 EIPVSKDGN
+443 EIPASKDGKK
-452 PQGFSIS
+452 QGFKIS
-459 DKTWGAMTGS
+459 DKTWGAMTGE
-469 YGQNWTRTEAI
+469 YAQNNGKTIEL
-480 KLLENQYIAVDETY
+480 KENQYIAVDETY
-494 ATRTQNF
+494 ATRTQNS

-511 NFYLNINTSQLKIE
+511 NFYLNVNTSQLKIE

-535 PEEKPEEKP
+535 PEEKPE
-544 EPKIATIYFYDSNG
+544 PKIATIYFYDSNG
-558 NLTNKTHN
+558 DLTNKTHN

-573 TEGILNKY
+573 TEEILNKY

-599 ELPFTI
+599 DLPFTI
-605 TSDLDIYPRI
+605 TSDLDIYPRV

-626 YLGEKISVKTG
+626 YLGKITVKPG
-637 NFYMCEIKGHSIT
+637 NFYMCEIKGHTVT
-650 ELNGW
+650 ELNGR
-655 TNFATDNADSYG
+655 TDFATDNADSYG

-672 FAADSEFTITSVCY
+672 IAADSEFTITSVCY
-686 AYNFGYANMSLKMA
+686 AYNSGYANMSLKMA

-718 DGSEYGISYDD
+718 DDSEYGLSYGE
-729 NKWQTLV
+729 KKLV
-736 ASEETGN
+736 VSKETGN
-743 LECTLTLAAKES
+743 LEYTLILAAGES

-764 HDINLLYNSI
+764 HYINLLYNSI
-774 DYISNG
+774 DYVSNG
-780 LELTRNDDNS
+780 LELTCEDDNS
-790 FTITN
+790 FTVTN

-811 LKVNLLLKDSMQ
+811 LKVSLLLKDSMQ
-823 QIELVGGNVE
+823 QIELDGNNVE
-833 KMIGTYDVEAGN
+833 KVIGTYDVEAGN
-845 FYKCTLSGSSA
+845 FYKCTLTGSSA
-856 IAGKNVIRSVF
+856 IAGKNVIRSLF

-878 YNDNSSIYFEQYL
+878 YNAGSSIYFEQYL

-906 NAGKILIESVEFENL
+906 NAGKILIESVEFEKLGTSLESDRFLLTYNND
-921 SASPESDEFFNRFM
+921 SASLSFDE
-935 IVYNNGTA
+935 
-943 VLPLEKTEN
+943 TEN

-962 GANSTFNG
+962 GANSTFDG
-970 IISHFDYW
+970 IIVHQDYH
-978 FILLSNA
+978 FILLSNS
-985 IDTYPGEQLTLS
+985 IEPCPSELTLS
-997 EKEDNL
+997 EKGDNL

-1020 TETRKVTLTTEE
+1020 TGTRKVTLTTEE

-1042 YSYEIDTTEISD
+1042 YSYEIDTTNFSA
-1054 ETISLIFNETEAN
+1054 ETISLIFNFSAGPQSYNIE
-1067 EIGNVVNT
+1067 NVQKSGV
-1075 KIQSHDITNVPK
+1075 
-1087 EGAVYYE
+1087 VYYE
-1094 WQNSSEAYYKSTRT
+1094 WDYSSRNYYISKKEN
-1108 DKPEISIESGKL
+1108 KPSAEIENGKL

-1126 DATAADLHLYYWSE
+1126 NAESCNLYYWG
-1140 SYNTSVWPGVTMTP
+1140 NTSDSDYTKKWPGVTMTP

>member
-1 MRMVKKAA
+1 MSYISCQNDT
-9 HLAWLLLAGA
+9 LA
-19 LFGMIMAGCPTYI
+19 
-32 PDSDNENKTENPS
+32 SSENNKLEE
-45 DNPADNPSGETE
+45 PADKPSESTPTETE
-57 IGSVFG
+57 FGTIFG
-63 VYTNPKTGLKY
+63 VYTNPLTNLKY
-74 AFNEDGTYSIS
+74 AFNSDGTYSIS
-85 KNDTSIESGTFK
+85 KNNTSIEEGTFTEQK
-97 NQNDVSSNIRGI
+97 NKTGSRFS
-109 VARAMREQSAKSVK
+109 RAMTMNSIN
-123 YGYLLTPKNMGGAKA
+123 YLFLLEPLSMGGAKA
-138 SEKNP
+138 NEKNP
-143 RNSKITVIKT
+143 TKT
-153 KNPGAIFGN
+153 ELNILKTEKPGAIFEN
-162 TPMFTEKDLKEI
+162 TQMFTKEDLNKI
-174 AEKSAVTVWIQ
+174 SEKSAITVWI
-185 AENLPKVS
+185 ESECLPKVLYKVAS
-193 YSVTSDTTVEKITD
+193 GINIEKITD
-207 AISSKNESGRW
+207 TISARNNNMRW
-218 FKYYFENCSEISLNV
+218 FRYYFENCEEISISVKYESEMN
-233 NYGSDTKSFDVTNS
+233 NFEISDS
-247 TVYISKDKNIL
+247 TVYISKDKKSSVK
-258 TEKPENFTFDENYKS
+258 KPENFYFNENYRGES
-273 SSNKLYLM
+273 EKLYLM
-281 GTFGYQD
+281 GTFSYD
-288 EADNAEQIQWKAID
+288 KENTPEDKKTQWKAINN
-302 GFNDFKEIDKNIYKL
+302 FNDFIEIDKNIYKL

-369 GALATGG
+369 GALATAG
-376 GYFNFFLDLSDEAN
+376 GYYNFFLDLSDVAK
-390 PIMLIATDEQNDK
+390 PVMLVTTDEQSDK
-403 VVEDANLYVVGDF
+403 VIEDANLYVVGDF
-416 TGWKFDEKYQLAETE
+416 TGWKFDEKYQLVESKSET
-431 EGSGIYSLRESV
+431 GIYSLRESV

-469 YGQNWTRTEAI
+469 YGQNWTRTEDI

-494 ATRTQNF
+494 ATRTQNS

-558 NLTNKTHN
+558 DLTNKTHN

-573 TEGILNKY
+573 TEEILNKY

-605 TSDLDIYPRI
+605 TS
-615 AETLEGNWVKN
+615 
-626 YLGEKISVKTG
+626 
-637 NFYMCEIKGHSIT
+637 
-650 ELNGW
+650 
-655 TNFATDNADSYG
+655 
-667 SNEFR
+667 
-672 FAADSEFTITSVCY
+672 VCY
-686 AYNFGYANMSLKMA
+686 AYNSGYANMSLKMA

-718 DGSEYGISYDD
+718 ESEYGLSYGD
-729 NKWQTLV
+729 NKWETLV

-743 LECTLTLAAKES
+743 LECTLTLAAKDS

-774 DYISNG
+774 DYVSNG
-780 LELTRNDDNS
+780 LELTPEDDNS
-790 FTITN
+790 FTVTN

-811 LKVNLLLKDSMQ
+811 LKVSLLLKDSMQ

-833 KMIGTYDVEAGN
+833 KVIGTYDVEAGN

-878 YNDNSSIYFEQYL
+878 YNDDSSIYFEQYL

-921 SASPESDEFFNRFM
+921 SASLESDEFFNRFT
-935 IVYNNGTA
+935 IAYNNETA
-943 VLPLEKTEN
+943 FLPLEKTEN

-962 GANSTFNG
+962 GANSTFDG
-970 IISHFDYW
+970 IISHFDYR
-978 FILLSNA
+978 FVLLSNA
-985 IDTYPGEQLTLS
+985 IDSYPNELTLS
-997 EKEDNL
+997 EKGDNL

-1020 TETRKVTLTTEE
+1020 TGTRKVTLTTEE

-1042 YSYEIDTTEISD
+1042 YSYEIDTTNFSA
-1054 ETISLIFNETEAN
+1054 ETISLIFNSSAGPQSYNIE
-1067 EIGNVVNT
+1067 NVQKSGV
-1075 KIQSHDITNVPK
+1075 
-1087 EGAVYYE
+1087 VYYE
-1094 WQNSSEAYYKSTRT
+1094 WDYSSGNYYISKKEN
-1108 DKPEISIESGKL
+1108 KPSAEIENGKL

-1126 DATAADLHLYYWSE
+1126 NAESCNLYYWG
-1140 SYNTSVWPGVTMTP
+1140 NTSDSNYTKKWPGVTMTP

>member
-1 MRMVKKAA
+1 MVKKAA
-9 HLAWLLLAGA
+9 YLAWLLLAGA
-19 LFGMIMAGCPTYI
+19 LFGLFITGCQTDS
-32 PDSDNENKTENPS
+32 PDSDNDNKTENPS
-45 DNPADNPSGETE
+45 DNPADNPSGGNE

-97 NQNDVSSNIRGI
+97 NQNDVTSNIRGI

-174 AEKSAVTVWIQ
+174 AEKPAVTVWIQ
-185 AENLPKVS
+185 AEKLPKVS
-193 YSVTSDTTVEKITD
+193 YNVTSDTTVEKITS
-207 AISSKNESGRW
+207 AISSKNESSRW

-233 NYGSDTKSFDVTNS
+233 NYGSDTKSFDVANS

-258 TEKPENFTFDENYKS
+258 TEKPEDFTFDENYKS
-273 SSNKLYLM
+273 SSDKLYLM
-281 GTFGYQD
+281 GTFAYQD
-288 EADNAEQIQWKAID
+288 EADNAEQTQWKAID

-324 IYGFKISMPGFAYDY
+324 IYGFKVSIPGFAYDY

-354 FNVIKSYYNVWYGKN
+354 FNVIKSDYSVWSGKN

-376 GYFNFFLDLSDEAN
+376 GYYNFFLDLSDVAK
-390 PIMLIATDEQNDK
+390 PVMLVATDEQNDK

-431 EGSGIYSLRESV
+431 KGSGIYSLTESV
-443 EIPVSKDGN
+443 EIPASKDGKK
-452 PQGFSIS
+452 QGFKIS
-459 DKTWGAMTGS
+459 DKTWGAMTGE
-469 YGQNWTRTEAI
+469 YGQNWTRGTANIEL
-480 KLLENQYIAVDETY
+480 KENQYIAVDETY
-494 ATRTQNF
+494 ATRTQNY

-558 NLTNKTHN
+558 DLTNKTHN

-573 TEGILNKY
+573 TEEILNKY

-605 TSDLDIYPRI
+605 TSDLDIYPRL
-615 AETLEGNWVKN
+615 ATTFAGGWVKN
-626 YLGEKISVKTG
+626 YLGKITVEPG
-637 NFYMCEIKGHSIT
+637 NFYMCEIKGHTVT

-655 TNFATDNADSYG
+655 TDFATDNADSYG
-667 SNEFR
+667 SSEFR
-672 FAADSEFTITSVCY
+672 IAADSEFTITSVCY
-686 AYNFGYANMSLKMA
+686 AYWYSSANMSLKMA

-711 FDKVTLA
+711 FYPVESFTDE
-718 DGSEYGISYDD
+718 SEYGLSYDE
-729 NKWQTLV
+729 NYKKLV
-736 ASEETGN
+736 ASKETGN
-743 LECTLTLAAKES
+743 LECTLTLVAEES

-764 HDINLLYNSI
+764 HYINLLYNSI
-774 DYISNG
+774 NYVSNG
-780 LELTRNDDNS
+780 LKLTCEDDNS
-790 FTITN
+790 FTVTN
-795 TTDKTLN
+795 TSDKTLN

-811 LKVNLLLKDSMQ
+811 LEVSLLLKDSMQ
-823 QIELVGGNVE
+823 QIELFGDNVE
-833 KMIGTYDVEAGN
+833 NVFGTYDVEAGN
-845 FYKCTLSGSSA
+845 FYKCTLTGSSA

-878 YNDNSSIYFEQYL
+878 YNDGSSIYFEQYL

-906 NAGKILIESVEFENL
+906 NAGKILIESVEFEKLGTSLESDRFLLAYNNE
-921 SASPESDEFFNRFM
+921 SASLSFEE
-935 IVYNNGTA
+935 
-943 VLPLEKTEN
+943 TEN

-962 GANSTFNG
+962 GANSTFDG
-970 IISHFDYW
+970 IIVHQNYH
-978 FILLSNA
+978 FILLSNS
-985 IDTYPGEQLTLS
+985 IEPCPSELTLS
-997 EKEDNL
+997 EKGDNL

-1020 TETRKVTLTTEE
+1020 TETLKVTLTTEE

-1042 YSYEIDTTEISD
+1042 YSYEIDTTNFSA
-1054 ETISLIFNETEAN
+1054 ETISLIFNFNAGPQTYNIE
-1067 EIGNVVNT
+1067 NVQKSGV
-1075 KIQSHDITNVPK
+1075 
-1087 EGAVYYE
+1087 VYYD
-1094 WQNSSEAYYKSTRT
+1094 WDYSSRNYYISKKEN
-1108 DKPEISIESGKL
+1108 KPSAEIENGKL

-1126 DATAADLHLYYWSE
+1126 NAESCNLYYWGNKSD
-1140 SYNTSVWPGVTMTP
+1140 SDYTKKWPGVTMTP
-1154 VSTSAGE
+1154 VSISAGE

>member
-9 HLAWLLLAGA
+9 YLAWLLLAGA
-19 LFGMIMAGCPTYI
+19 LFGMIMAGCQTDS
-32 PDSDNENKTENPS
+32 PDSDNDNKTENPS
-45 DNPADNPSGETE
+45 DNPADNPSGGNE

-85 KNDTSIESGTFK
+85 KNNTSIESGTFK
-97 NQNDVSSNIRGI
+97 NQNDVTSNIRGI

-174 AEKSAVTVWIQ
+174 AEKPAVTVWIQ

-193 YSVTSDTTVEKITD
+193 YNVTSDTTVEKITD
-207 AISSKNESGRW
+207 AISSKNESSRW

-233 NYGSDTKSFDVTNS
+233 NYGSDTKSFDVANS

-258 TEKPENFTFDENYKS
+258 TEKPEDFTFDENYKS

-288 EADNAEQIQWKAID
+288 EADNAEQIQWKAMD
-302 GFNDFKEIDKNIYKL
+302 GFNDFKEIDKGIYKL

-339 CIPFDVKG
+339 CIPFDIKS

-376 GYFNFFLDLSDEAN
+376 GYYNFFLDLSDEAN
-390 PIMLIATDEQNDK
+390 PIMLIATDEQSDK
-403 VVEDANLYVVGDF
+403 VIEDANLYVVGDF
-416 TGWKFDEKYQLAETE
+416 TGWKFDEKYQLVESKSET
-431 EGSGIYSLRESV
+431 GIYSLRESV

-469 YGQNWTRTEAI
+469 YGQNCTRTEDI

-558 NLTNKTHN
+558 DLTNKTHN

-573 TEGILNKY
+573 TEEILNKY

-605 TSDLDIYPRI
+605 TSDLDIYPRL
-615 AETLEGNWVKN
+615 ATTFAGGWVKN
-626 YLGEKISVKTG
+626 YLGKITVKPG
-637 NFYMCEIKGHSIT
+637 NFYMCEIKGHTVT

-655 TNFATDNADSYG
+655 TDFATENADSYG

-672 FAADSEFTITSVCY
+672 WAADSEFTITSVCY
-686 AYNFGYANMSLKMA
+686 AYNSGYANMSLKMA
-700 NDAKVLIDSVR
+700 NSAKVLIDSVR

-718 DGSEYGISYDD
+718 DDSEYGLSYGEY
-729 NKWQTLV
+729 KKLV
-736 ASEETGN
+736 VSKETGN
-743 LECTLTLAAKES
+743 LECTLTLAAREN

-774 DYISNG
+774 DYVSNG
-780 LELTRNDDNS
+780 LELTPEDDNS
-790 FTITN
+790 FTVTN

-811 LKVNLLLKDSMQ
+811 LKVSLLLKDSMQ

-833 KMIGTYDVEAGN
+833 KVIGTYDVEAGN
-845 FYKCTLSGSSA
+845 FYKCTLSGISDVSFA
-856 IAGKNVIRSVF
+856 IDGIL
-867 RTEAKD
+867 RTEEKD
-873 SISHG
+873 SIG
-878 YNDNSSIYFEQYL
+878 YGYSYTSEPFTLETYC
-891 YAYETGKASLVLKSE
+891 YAYKNGKASFILKTTETGTISSE
-906 NAGKILIESVEFENL
+906 PVTFEKITPNEEMIADFTLEYNDGLKHETFKPNAVDS
-921 SASPESDEFFNRFM
+921 S
-935 IVYNNGTA
+935 
-943 VLPLEKTEN
+943 KT
-952 SNIKECTYFL
+952 ECTYFL
-962 GANSTFNG
+962 GANGTFEGKIYHRIYNL
-970 IISHFDYW
+970 S
-978 FILLSNA
+978 LLSNA
-985 IDTYPGEQLTLS
+985 IDSYPNELTLS
-997 EKEDNL
+997 EKGDNL

-1020 TETRKVTLTTEE
+1020 TGTRKVSLTTEE

-1042 YSYEIDTTEISD
+1042 YSYEIDTTNFSA
-1054 ETISLIFNETEAN
+1054 ETISLIFNSSTGPQSYNIE
-1067 EIGNVVNT
+1067 NVQKSGV
-1075 KIQSHDITNVPK
+1075 
-1087 EGAVYYE
+1087 VYYE
-1094 WQNSSEAYYKSTRT
+1094 WDYSSGNYYISKKEN
-1108 DKPEISIESGKL
+1108 KPSAEIENGKL

-1126 DATAADLHLYYWSE
+1126 NAESCNLYYWGNASD
-1140 SYNTSVWPGVTMTP
+1140 SNYTKKWPGVTMTP

>member
-1 MRMVKKAA
+1 MVKKAA
-9 HLAWLLLAGA
+9 YLAWLLLAGA
-19 LFGMIMAGCPTYI
+19 LFGLSIAGCQTDS
-32 PDSDNENKTENPS
+32 PDSDNDNKTENPS
-45 DNPADNPSGETE
+45 DNPADNPSGGNE

-97 NQNDVSSNIRGI
+97 NQNDVTSNIRGI

-174 AEKSAVTVWIQ
+174 AEKPAVTVWIQ

-193 YSVTSDTTVEKITD
+193 YNVTSDTTVEKITD
-207 AISSKNESGRW
+207 AISSKNESSRW

-233 NYGSDTKSFDVTNS
+233 NYGSDTKSFDVANS

-339 CIPFDVKG
+339 CIPFDVKS

-376 GYFNFFLDLSDEAN
+376 GYYNFFLDLSDEAN
-390 PIMLIATDEQNDK
+390 PIMLIATDEQSDK

-431 EGSGIYSLRESV
+431 KGSGIYSLTESV

-469 YGQNWTRTEAI
+469 YGQNWTRTEDI

-494 ATRTQNF
+494 ATRTKNF

-558 NLTNKTHN
+558 DLTNKTHN

-573 TEGILNKY
+573 TEEILNKY

-605 TSDLDIYPRI
+605 TSDLDIYPRL
-615 AETLEGNWVKN
+615 ATTFAGGWGKN
-626 YLGEKISVKTG
+626 YLGKITVKPG
-637 NFYMCEIKGHSIT
+637 NFYMCEIKGHTVT

-655 TNFATDNADSYG
+655 TNFATENADSYG

-672 FAADSEFTITSVCY
+672 WAADSEFTITSVCY
-686 AYNFGYANMSLKMA
+686 AYNSGYANMSLKMA

-711 FDKVTLA
+711 FDKITLA
-718 DGSEYGISYDD
+718 DDSEYGLSYDD
-729 NKWQTLV
+729 NKWETLV
-736 ASEETGN
+736 ASKETGN
-743 LECTLTLAAKES
+743 LECTLTLAAKD
-755 ITGKFYNYT
+755 IIKGKFYNYT

-774 DYISNG
+774 AHVSNG
-780 LELTRNDDNS
+780 LELICEDDNS
-790 FTITN
+790 FTVTN

-811 LKVNLLLKDSMQ
+811 LKVSLLLKDSMQ
-823 QIELVGGNVE
+823 QIELNGGNVE
-833 KMIGTYDVEAGN
+833 NMIGSYDVEAGN
-845 FYKCTLSGSSA
+845 FYKCTLSGIS
-856 IAGKNVIRSVF
+856 NVSINGIL
-867 RTEAKD
+867 RTEEKD
-873 SISHG
+873 SIG
-878 YNDNSSIYFEQYL
+878 YGSSYTLGPFTLETYC
-891 YAYETGKASLVLKSE
+891 YAYKNGKASFILKTKETGTISSEPVTFEKITPNEEMIADFALEYNDGVKSE
-906 NAGKILIESVEFENL
+906 RFKPNAEDSSKI
-921 SASPESDEFFNRFM
+921 
-935 IVYNNGTA
+935 
-943 VLPLEKTEN
+943 
-952 SNIKECTYFL
+952 ECSYFL
-962 GANSTFNG
+962 GANSSFEGKIYNW
-970 IISHFDYW
+970 IYNLS
-978 FILLSNA
+978 LLSNA
-985 IDTYPGEQLTLS
+985 IDSYPNELTLS
-997 EKEDNL
+997 EKGDNL
-1003 VIKNNTDTDL
+1003 VIKNNTYTDL

-1020 TETRKVTLTTEE
+1020 TGTRKVTLTTEE
-1032 ISAPEFNGNW
+1032 IAAPEFNGNW
-1042 YSYEIDTTEISD
+1042 YSYEIDTTNFSA
-1054 ETISLIFNETEAN
+1054 ETISLIFNSSAGPQSYNIE
-1067 EIGNVVNT
+1067 NVQKSGV
-1075 KIQSHDITNVPK
+1075 
-1087 EGAVYYE
+1087 VYYE
-1094 WQNSSEAYYKSTRT
+1094 WDYSSGNYYISKKEN
-1108 DKPEISIESGKL
+1108 KPSAEIENGKL

-1126 DATAADLHLYYWSE
+1126 NAESCNLYYWGNASDSNYTKE
-1140 SYNTSVWPGVTMTP
+1140 WPGDKMTLI
-1154 VSTSAGE
+1154 SK